1 MAYIKSHS
9 NYVLKTKHQLTKDG
23 TVWERDMTTIG
34 GLNQYAKGQVPI
46 YKSGNFIIT
55 VRGGDSSPRMHNT
68 TNWDANKDGEIWT
81 LNSLSSTTV
90 SNSEDEEE
98 KIVLKQDYYDLRDFA
113 YYGSLTDLFQ
123 GSVTDA
129 LQRFPGELCTTSSS
143 TYTLSTSTVLD
154 PSNITDLTETEVGDS
169 TYKYVISNP
178 FSINLH
184 SEHRPNDA
192 KTLSYF
198 ADGGW
203 NNYEII
209 VSGKT
214 YPITDCKVDFK
225 SSGCSANTLVS
236 EVILSSGTSETSS
249 GFTIGV
255 FKIFNPNPVVVY
267 LTKTDE
273 MVHIRPKE
281 PFLKEFYKGCD
292 NFQKILLNPKT
303 TPKYNARFL
312 VIKENDYGYYQE
324 FENLIF
330 PTSIGGYNLD
340 CSSFG
345 FSKYT
350 KRMVELGEFY
360 DERFSDNLYRNMT
373 HEAITNFD
381 WTFTRT
387 YNDGDEEMFVEGG
400 QRIKS
405 ALRLFAREFDE
416 IKSYIDGIRLA
427 NTLTYDERG
436 NMPDYLLTDALE
448 NDGWDVVSVVPYEG
462 SEGNFSN
469 NISSSVTPYSS
480 SHMSDTVKN
489 GFFVLCSDAVSNVSG
504 LTAVSDICTYSSSG
518 VSAYTSDSGLSSV
531 YDSVHKTMKQAVR
544 PYIDE
549 ESYTYQDV
557 NNEFLRRLRIN
568 SRHIWRNK
576 GTIDGIRMILGMFG
590 LKDKDWVSKLGS
602 KCKDSSDYDYK
613 IEEFVAL
620 SKPIT
625 DEWDGAHDMYKIDWI
640 NSTKTVSYPSSSNRY
655 ISYQGLP
662 LVYEDNNGERL
673 LYPYFDKNE
682 FIDGSPYFQMNGGW
696 LSKTLESGNT
706 KCSFQFNIDD
716 KIVSAS
722 TNEKLYKETVKNIV
736 QVDSLEKLLTQPM
749 MTLSDG
755 QVCYVSYIDPNMAI
769 IDGKGYE
776 ISYEPLGDSFARYVS
791 FIINNGAVKVS
802 ETTLL
807 EGELTVYGENGNDV
821 TYHLSD
827 YSDGFEIKAY
837 IKSDN
842 SFQCKT
848 NGMTITSFSIVNPSG
863 YTNYYCLD
871 KVGYAQILASQ
882 SGTTWSHGWRP
893 LKTTDKEYL
902 LSTITTNYTK
912 GNNPH
917 NGNMAYDN
925 GSEYFKYFKQLFK
938 YAYENDM
945 FDERC
950 YANYPIYKENVIKGI
965 GFNITDEARKDSSKV
980 RFFGKYYYKSGTTSS
995 ECEDT
1000 TSSQSGNTILS
1011 ESLVSDIYG
1020 SGYTKTEQ
1028 VMNTKR
1034 MKITFRLREA
1044 SDKLCELKYYD
1055 TIVMNYLTHMIPS
1068 TCILE
1073 VEYTTETF

>member
-55 VRGGDSSPRMHNT
+55 VRGGDSSPRMYNT
-68 TNWDANKDGEIWT
+68 TNWDANKDGEVWT

-198 ADGGW
+198 ADYGW
-203 NNYEII
+203 KNYEII
-209 VSGKT
+209 DNGVT
-214 YPITDCKVDFK
+214 YQITNWEPKAK
-225 SSGCSANTLVS
+225 ESGCSANTLVS
-236 EVILSSGTSETSS
+236 EVTLSYGASS
-249 GFTIGV
+249 TFKIGV

-267 LTKTDE
+267 LSAKGNDS
-273 MVHIRPKE
+273 VHIRPKE

-292 NFQKILLNPKT
+292 NFQKILLNPQT
-303 TPKYNARFL
+303 SPKYSARFL

-360 DERFSDNLYRNMT
+360 DARFSDNLYRNMT

-387 YNDGDEEMFVEGG
+387 YNEGDEEVYVEGG
-400 QRIKS
+400 ERIKC

-416 IKSYIDGIRLA
+416 IKSYIDGISLA

-436 NMPDYLLTDALE
+436 NMPDYLLTDSLV

-489 GFFVLCSDAVSNVSG
+489 GYFV
-504 LTAVSDICTYSSSG
+504 
-518 VSAYTSDSGLSSV
+518 
-531 YDSVHKTMKQAVR
+531 
-544 PYIDE
+544 PYISE
-549 ESYTYQDV
+549 ESYTFQDV
-557 NNEFLRRLRIN
+557 NTEFMRRLRIN
-568 SRHIWRNK
+568 SRYIWRNK
-576 GTIDGIRMILGMFG
+576 GTVDGIRMILGMFG
-590 LKDKDWVSKLGS
+590 LKDYAWVNNG
-602 KCKDSSDYDYK
+602 SSDYDYK

-620 SKPIT
+620 SKPIK
-625 DEWDGAHDMYKIDWI
+625 DELDEAHDMYLIDWI
-640 NSTKTVSYPSSSNRY
+640 NSTKTISYPSLSNKY
-655 ISYQGLP
+655 IPYQGLP
-662 LVYEDNNGERL
+662 LVYEDKNNERW

-682 FIDGSPYFQMNGGW
+682 TLDGSPYFQMNGGW
-696 LSKTLESGNT
+696 LSKTLESGGT
-706 KCSFQFNIDD
+706 TCSFQFNTDD

-722 TNEKLYKETVKNIV
+722 TSEQLYKETVKNIR
-736 QVDSLEKLLTQPM
+736 QVDSLEKLLTQPSM
-749 MTLSDG
+749 MLSDG

-769 IDGKGYE
+769 IDGKAYE
-776 ISYEPLGDSFARYVS
+776 ISYEPNGDSYSRYITFVV
-791 FIINNGAVKVS
+791 NNGAVKVS
-802 ETTLL
+802 DSTLL
-807 EGELTVYGENGNDV
+807 EGELTVYSDSDNESDNDV
-821 TYHLSD
+821 TYPLSD
-827 YSDGFEIKAY
+827 YADGFEIKAY
-837 IKSDN
+837 IKQDDT
-842 SFQCKT
+842 FQCKT
-848 NGMTITSFSIVNPSG
+848 NGMTITSFAIVNPNG

-871 KVGYAQILASQ
+871 KVGYSQVLASQ
-882 SGTTWSHGWRP
+882 SGSTWGHGWRP
-893 LKTTDKEYL
+893 LKSTDKEYL
-902 LSTITTNYTK
+902 LSTIATNYGK

-917 NGNMAYDN
+917 NGNMTYDN

-950 YANYPIYKENVIKGI
+950 YSDLSAFKEEKIKKI
-965 GFNITDEARKDSSKV
+965 GFEITNEAYQDSKV
-980 RFFGKYYYKSGTTSS
+980 HFFGKYYKSGTT
-995 ECEDT
+995 EL
-1000 TSSQSGNTILS
+1000 SQK
-1011 ESLVSDIYG
+1011 LVSDSDAYG
-1020 SGYTKTEQ
+1020 SAYTKTEQ

-1034 MKITFRLREA
+1034 LKITFKLRDA
-1044 SDKLCELKYYD
+1044 SDQLCEIKYYD
-1055 TIVMNYLTHMIPS
+1055 SIVMNYLTQMIPS

-1073 VEYTTETF
+1073 VEYTTKNFQ

>member
-68 TNWDANKDGEIWT
+68 TNWDANKDGEVWT

-90 SNSEDEEE
+90 SNSEDEDE

-129 LQRFPGELCTTSSS
+129 IQRFPGELCTTSSK
-143 TYTLSTSTVLD
+143 TYSVSSSVVLSPENV
-154 PSNITDLTETEVGDS
+154 PEVTETEVGNS
-169 TYKYVISNP
+169 TYKYVVSNP

-184 SEHRPNDA
+184 SSVKPTDA
-192 KTLSYF
+192 NELSYF
-198 ADGGW
+198 YANSGW
-203 NNYEII
+203 TNYDII
-209 VSGKT
+209 VGEDKYT
-214 YPITDCKVDFK
+214 IEDCSVEIK
-225 SSGCSANTLVS
+225 SSGCSANTLAS
-236 EVILSSGTSETSS
+236 VIKISYDTSET
-249 GFTIGV
+249 FEIGV
-255 FKIFNPNPVVVY
+255 FKIFNPNPTVVY
-267 LTKTDE
+267 LSQELSGNT
-273 MVHIRPKE
+273 VHIRPKE
-281 PFLKEFYKGCD
+281 PFLKKFYRDCD

-330 PTSIGGYNLD
+330 PTSVGGYNLD

-350 KRMVELGEFY
+350 KRMVELGSFY

-427 NTLTYDERG
+427 NTLTYNERG

-489 GFFVLCSDAVSNVSG
+489 GFFVLCSDAASSVSG
-504 LTAVSDICTYSSSG
+504 LTPVSDICTYSSSS
-518 VSAYTSDSGLSSV
+518 VSAYISNSGLSSV

-590 LKDKDWVSKLGS
+590 LKDKNWTDNLGS
-602 KCKDSSDYDYK
+602 KCKNSDDYDYK

-620 SKPIT
+620 AQPIK
-625 DEWDGAHDMYKIDWI
+625 DEWDGAHDMYHIDWI
-640 NSTKTVSYPSSSNRY
+640 NSTKTVSYPSSSSRY

-662 LVYEDNNGERL
+662 LVYEDKDGERL

-696 LSKTLESGNT
+696 LSKTLESGDT
-706 KCSFQFNIDD
+706 KGCSFQFNIDD

-722 TNEKLYKETVKNIV
+722 TDEKLYKETVKNIV

-755 QVCYVSYIDPNMAI
+755 QVCYVSYIDQNMAI

-776 ISYEPLGDSFARYVS
+776 ISYEPLGESFARYVS

-837 IKSDN
+837 IKSDD

-902 LSTITTNYTK
+902 LSTIATNYTK

-917 NGNMAYDN
+917 NGNMVYDD

-950 YANYPIYKENVIKGI
+950 YPNYPIDKEEIKVI
-965 GFNITDEARKDSSKV
+965 GFNITDEAWEDSPKV
-980 RFFGKYYYKSGTTSS
+980 RFFGKYYKSGTTSS
-995 ECEDT
+995 E
-1000 TSSQSGNTILS
+1000 SGDTILS

>member
-55 VRGGDSSPRMHNT
+55 VRGGDSSPRMYNA
-68 TNWDANKDGEIWT
+68 TNWDANKDGEVWT

-129 LQRFPGELCTTSSS
+129 LQRFPGELCTTSSF

-169 TYKYVISNP
+169 TYKYAVSNP

-184 SEHRPNDA
+184 SEHRPNDT
-192 KTLSYF
+192 KNLPNF
-198 ADGGW
+198 ADDGW
-203 NNYEII
+203 KNYNII
-209 VSGKT
+209 VSGQT
-214 YPITDCKVDFK
+214 YPITNWTVEIKE
-225 SSGCSANTLVS
+225 SGCSANTLVS
-236 EVILSSGTSETSS
+236 EVTLLYDESGTTKE
-249 GFTIGV
+249 FKIGV

-267 LTKTDE
+267 LSATGNDS
-273 MVHIRPKE
+273 VHIRPKE
-281 PFLKEFYKGCD
+281 SFLKEFYKGCD

-360 DERFSDNLYRNMT
+360 DARFSDNLYRNMT

-387 YNDGDEEMFVEGG
+387 YNEGDEEVYVEGG
-400 QRIKS
+400 ERIKC

-416 IKSYIDGIRLA
+416 IKSYIDGISLA

-436 NMPDYLLTDALE
+436 NMPDYLLTDSLV

-462 SEGNFSN
+462 NEGNFSN

-489 GFFVLCSDAVSNVSG
+489 GYFV
-504 LTAVSDICTYSSSG
+504 
-518 VSAYTSDSGLSSV
+518 
-531 YDSVHKTMKQAVR
+531 
-544 PYIDE
+544 PYISE
-549 ESYTYQDV
+549 ESYTFQDV
-557 NNEFLRRLRIN
+557 NTEFMRRLRIN
-568 SRHIWRNK
+568 SRYIWRNK
-576 GTIDGIRMILGMFG
+576 GTVDGIRMILGMFG
-590 LKDKDWVSKLGS
+590 LKDKDWVNKG
-602 KCKDSSDYDYK
+602 SSDYDYK

-620 SKPIT
+620 SKPIK
-625 DEWDGAHDMYKIDWI
+625 DERDEAHNMYKIDWI
-640 NSTKTVSYPSSSNRY
+640 NSTKTISYPSLNNKY
-655 ISYQGLP
+655 IPYQGLP
-662 LVYEDNNGERL
+662 LVYEDKNNERW

-682 FIDGSPYFQMNGGW
+682 TLDGSPYFQMNGGW
-696 LSKTLESGNT
+696 LSKTLTLESEST
-706 KCSFQFNIDD
+706 KCSFQFNTDD
-716 KIVSAS
+716 KIVSALTS
-722 TNEKLYKETVKNIV
+722 EQLYKETVKNIR
-736 QVDSLEKLLTQPM
+736 QVDSLEKLLTQPSM
-749 MTLSDG
+749 MLSDG

-769 IDGKGYE
+769 IDGKAYE
-776 ISYEPLGDSFARYVS
+776 ISYEPNGDSYSRYITFVV
-791 FIINNGAVKVS
+791 NNGAVKVS
-802 ETTLL
+802 DSTLL
-807 EGELTVYGENGNDV
+807 EGELTVYSDNESDV
-821 TYHLSD
+821 TYPLSD
-827 YSDGFEIKAY
+827 YADGFEIKAY
-837 IKSDN
+837 IKQDDT
-842 SFQCKT
+842 FQCKT
-848 NGMTITSFSIVNPSG
+848 NGMTITSFAIVNPNG

-871 KVGYAQILASQ
+871 KVGYSQVLASQ
-882 SGTTWSHGWRP
+882 SGNTWGHGWRP
-893 LKTTDKEYL
+893 LKSTDKEYL
-902 LSTITTNYTK
+902 LSTIATNYGK

-917 NGNMAYDN
+917 NGNMTYDN

-950 YANYPIYKENVIKGI
+950 YSDLSAYKEEEIKKI
-965 GFNITDEARKDSSKV
+965 GFEITDEAYQDSKV
-980 RFFGKYYYKSGTTSS
+980 HFFGKYYKSGTT
-995 ECEDT
+995 EL
-1000 TSSQSGNTILS
+1000 SQK
-1011 ESLVSDIYG
+1011 LVSDSDAYG
-1020 SGYTKTEQ
+1020 SAYTKTEQ

-1034 MKITFRLREA
+1034 LKITFKLRDA
-1044 SDKLCELKYYD
+1044 SDQLCEIKYYD
-1055 TIVMNYLTHMIPS
+1055 SIVMNYLTQMIPS

-1073 VEYTTETF
+1073 VEYTTNDFQ

>member
-55 VRGGDSSPRMHNT
+55 VRGGDSSPRMYNT
-68 TNWDANKDGEIWT
+68 TNWDANKDGEVWT

-203 NNYEII
+203 ENYEII
-209 VSGKT
+209 VSGNT
-214 YPITDCKVDFK
+214 YQITNWEPKAK
-225 SSGCSANTLVS
+225 ENGCSANTLVS
-236 EVILSSGTSETSS
+236 EVTLSYGASS
-249 GFTIGV
+249 TFKIGV

-267 LTKTDE
+267 LSATNDDS
-273 MVHIRPKE
+273 VHIRPKE
-281 PFLKEFYKGCD
+281 SFLKEFYKSCD
-292 NFQKILLNPKT
+292 NFQKILLNPQT
-303 TPKYNARFL
+303 SPKYSARFL

-360 DERFSDNLYRNMT
+360 DARFSDNLYRNMT

-387 YNDGDEEMFVEGG
+387 YNEGDEEVYVEGG
-400 QRIKS
+400 ERIKC

-416 IKSYIDGIRLA
+416 IKSYIDGISLA

-436 NMPDYLLTDALE
+436 NMPDYLLTDSLV

-462 SEGNFSN
+462 GEGNFSN

-489 GFFVLCSDAVSNVSG
+489 GYFV
-504 LTAVSDICTYSSSG
+504 
-518 VSAYTSDSGLSSV
+518 
-531 YDSVHKTMKQAVR
+531 
-544 PYIDE
+544 PYISE
-549 ESYTYQDV
+549 ESYTFRDV
-557 NNEFLRRLRIN
+557 NNEFMRRLRIN
-568 SRHIWRNK
+568 SRYIWRNK
-576 GTIDGIRMILGMFG
+576 GTVDGIRMILGMFG
-590 LKDKDWVSKLGS
+590 LKDYAWVN
-602 KCKDSSDYDYK
+602 KDSSDYDYK

-620 SKPIT
+620 SKPKK
-625 DEWDGAHDMYKIDWI
+625 DEWDEAHKMYEIDWI
-640 NSTKTVSYPSSSNRY
+640 NSTKTISYPSLSNKY
-655 ISYQGLP
+655 IPYQGLP
-662 LVYEDNNGERL
+662 LVYEDKNDERW

-682 FIDGSPYFQMNGGW
+682 TLDGSPYFQMNGGW
-696 LSKTLESGNT
+696 LSKTLESGST
-706 KCSFQFNIDD
+706 KCSFQFNTDD

-722 TNEKLYKETVKNIV
+722 TSEQLYKETVKNIR
-736 QVDSLEKLLTQPM
+736 QVDSLEKLLTQPSM
-749 MTLSDG
+749 MLSDG

-769 IDGKGYE
+769 IDGKAYE
-776 ISYEPLGDSFARYVS
+776 ISYEPNGDSYSRYITFVV
-791 FIINNGAVKVS
+791 NNGAVKVS
-802 ETTLL
+802 DSTLL
-807 EGELTVYGENGNDV
+807 EGELTVYSDNGSDV
-821 TYHLSD
+821 TYPLSD
-827 YSDGFEIKAY
+827 YADGFEIKAY
-837 IKSDN
+837 IKQDN
-842 SFQCKT
+842 TFQCKT
-848 NGMTITSFSIVNPSG
+848 NGMTITSFAIVNPNG

-871 KVGYAQILASQ
+871 KVGYSQVLASQ
-882 SGTTWSHGWRP
+882 SGNTWGHGWRP
-893 LKTTDKEYL
+893 LKSTDKEYL
-902 LSTITTNYTK
+902 LSTIATNYGK

-917 NGNMAYDN
+917 NGNMTYDN

-950 YANYPIYKENVIKGI
+950 YSDLSAYKEEVIKGI
-965 GFNITDEARKDSSKV
+965 GFNITDEAHQDSKV
-980 RFFGKYYYKSGTTSS
+980 KFFGKYYTSGAT
-995 ECEDT
+995 EP
-1000 TSSQSGNTILS
+1000 SQR
-1011 ESLVSDIYG
+1011 LVSDAYG
-1020 SGYTKTEQ
+1020 ADYTKTEQ

-1034 MKITFRLREA
+1034 LKITFKLRDA
-1044 SDKLCELKYYD
+1044 SDQLCEIKYYD
-1055 TIVMNYLTHMIPS
+1055 SIVMNYLTQMIPS

-1073 VEYTTETF
+1073 VEYTTNDFQ

>member
-55 VRGGDSSPRMHNT
+55 VRGGDSSPRMYNT
-68 TNWDANKDGEIWT
+68 TNWDANKDGEVWT

-198 ADGGW
+198 ADYGW
-203 NNYEII
+203 KNYEII
-209 VSGKT
+209 DNGVT
-214 YPITDCKVDFK
+214 YQITNWEPKAK
-225 SSGCSANTLVS
+225 ESGCSANTLVS
-236 EVILSSGTSETSS
+236 EVTLSYGASS
-249 GFTIGV
+249 TFKIGV

-267 LTKTDE
+267 LSAKGNDS
-273 MVHIRPKE
+273 VHIRPKE

-292 NFQKILLNPKT
+292 NFQKILLNPQT
-303 TPKYNARFL
+303 SPKYSARFL

-360 DERFSDNLYRNMT
+360 DARFSDNLYRNMT

-387 YNDGDEEMFVEGG
+387 YNEGDEEVYVEGG
-400 QRIKS
+400 ERIKC

-416 IKSYIDGIRLA
+416 IKSYIDGISLA

-436 NMPDYLLTDALE
+436 NMPDYLLTDSLV

-489 GFFVLCSDAVSNVSG
+489 GYFV
-504 LTAVSDICTYSSSG
+504 
-518 VSAYTSDSGLSSV
+518 
-531 YDSVHKTMKQAVR
+531 Q
-544 PYIDE
+544 YISE
-549 ESYTYQDV
+549 ESYTFQDV
-557 NNEFLRRLRIN
+557 NTEFMRRLRIN
-568 SRHIWRNK
+568 SRYIWRNK
-576 GTIDGIRMILGMFG
+576 GTVDGIRMILGMFG
-590 LKDKDWVSKLGS
+590 LKDYAWVNNG
-602 KCKDSSDYDYK
+602 SSDYDYK

-620 SKPIT
+620 SKPIK
-625 DEWDGAHDMYKIDWI
+625 DELDEAHDMYLIDWI
-640 NSTKTVSYPSSSNRY
+640 NSTKTISYPSLNNKY
-655 ISYQGLP
+655 IPYQGLP
-662 LVYEDNNGERL
+662 LVYEDKNNETW

-682 FIDGSPYFQMNGGW
+682 TLDGSPYFQMNGGW
-696 LSKTLESGNT
+696 LSKTLESGGT
-706 KCSFQFNIDD
+706 TCSFQFNTDD

-722 TNEKLYKETVKNIV
+722 TSEQLYKETVKNIR
-736 QVDSLEKLLTQPM
+736 QVDSLEKLLTQPSM
-749 MTLSDG
+749 MLSDG

-769 IDGKGYE
+769 IDGKAYE
-776 ISYEPLGDSFARYVS
+776 ISYEPNGDSYSRYITFVV
-791 FIINNGAVKVS
+791 NNGAVKVS
-802 ETTLL
+802 DSTLL
-807 EGELTVYGENGNDV
+807 EGELTVYSDSDNESDNDV
-821 TYHLSD
+821 TYPLSD
-827 YSDGFEIKAY
+827 YADGFEIKAY
-837 IKSDN
+837 IKQDN
-842 SFQCKT
+842 TFQCKT
-848 NGMTITSFSIVNPSG
+848 NGMTITSFAIVNPNG

-871 KVGYAQILASQ
+871 KVGYSQVLASQ
-882 SGTTWSHGWRP
+882 SGSTWGHGWRP
-893 LKTTDKEYL
+893 LKSTDKEYL
-902 LSTITTNYTK
+902 LSTIATNYGK

-917 NGNMAYDN
+917 NGNMTYDN

-950 YANYPIYKENVIKGI
+950 YSDLSAFKEEKIKKI
-965 GFNITDEARKDSSKV
+965 GFEITNEAYQDSKV
-980 RFFGKYYYKSGTTSS
+980 HFFGKYYKSGTT
-995 ECEDT
+995 EL
-1000 TSSQSGNTILS
+1000 SQK
-1011 ESLVSDIYG
+1011 LVSDSDAYG
-1020 SGYTKTEQ
+1020 SAYTKTEQ

-1034 MKITFRLREA
+1034 LKITFKLRDA
-1044 SDKLCELKYYD
+1044 SDQLCEIKYYD
-1055 TIVMNYLTHMIPS
+1055 SIVMNYLTQMIPS

-1073 VEYTTETF
+1073 VEYTTNDFQ

>member
-55 VRGGDSSPRMHNT
+55 VRGGDSSPRMYNT
-68 TNWDANKDGEIWT
+68 TNWDANKDGEVWT

-129 LQRFPGELCTTSSS
+129 LQRFPGELCTTSSF

-203 NNYEII
+203 ENYEII
-209 VSGKT
+209 VSGNT
-214 YPITDCKVDFK
+214 YQITNWEPKAK
-225 SSGCSANTLVS
+225 ENGCSANTLVS
-236 EVILSSGTSETSS
+236 EVTLSYGASS
-249 GFTIGV
+249 TFKIGV

-267 LTKTDE
+267 LSATNDDS
-273 MVHIRPKE
+273 VHIRPKE
-281 PFLKEFYKGCD
+281 SFLKEFYKSCD

-303 TPKYNARFL
+303 KPKYNARFL

-350 KRMVELGEFY
+350 KRMAELGEFY
-360 DERFSDNLYRNMT
+360 DARFSDNLYRNMT

-387 YNDGDEEMFVEGG
+387 YNEGDEEVYVEGG
-400 QRIKS
+400 ERIKC

-416 IKSYIDGIRLA
+416 IKSYIDGISLA

-436 NMPDYLLTDALE
+436 NMPDYLLTDSLV

-462 SEGNFSN
+462 GEGNFSN

-489 GFFVLCSDAVSNVSG
+489 GYFV
-504 LTAVSDICTYSSSG
+504 
-518 VSAYTSDSGLSSV
+518 
-531 YDSVHKTMKQAVR
+531 
-544 PYIDE
+544 PYISE
-549 ESYTYQDV
+549 ESYTFRDV
-557 NNEFLRRLRIN
+557 NTEFMRRLRIN
-568 SRHIWRNK
+568 SRYIWRNK
-576 GTIDGIRMILGMFG
+576 GTVDGIRMILGMFG
-590 LKDKDWVSKLGS
+590 LKDYAWVKKLDHM
-602 KCKDSSDYDYK
+602 CKGSSDYDYK

-620 SKPIT
+620 SKPIK
-625 DEWDGAHDMYKIDWI
+625 DEWDAAHDMYKIDWI
-640 NSTKTVSYPSSSNRY
+640 NSTKTISYPSLNNKY
-655 ISYQGLP
+655 IPYQGLP
-662 LVYEDNNGERL
+662 LVYEDKNNERW

-682 FIDGSPYFQMNGGW
+682 TLDGSPYFQMNGGW
-696 LSKTLESGNT
+696 LSKTLESGST
-706 KCSFQFNIDD
+706 ICSFQFNSDD

-722 TNEKLYKETVKNIV
+722 TSEQLYKETVKNIR
-736 QVDSLEKLLTQPM
+736 QVDSLEKLLTQPSM
-749 MTLSDG
+749 MLSDG

-769 IDGKGYE
+769 IDGKAYE
-776 ISYEPLGDSFARYVS
+776 ISYEPNGDSYSRYITFVV
-791 FIINNGAVKVS
+791 NNGAVKVS
-802 ETTLL
+802 DSTLL
-807 EGELTVYGENGNDV
+807 EGELTVYSDNGSDV
-821 TYHLSD
+821 TYPLSD
-827 YSDGFEIKAY
+827 YADGFEIKAY
-837 IKSDN
+837 IKQDDT
-842 SFQCKT
+842 FQCKT
-848 NGMTITSFSIVNPSG
+848 NGMTITSFAIVNPNG

-871 KVGYAQILASQ
+871 KVGYSQVLASQ
-882 SGTTWSHGWRP
+882 SGNTWGHGWRP
-893 LKTTDKEYL
+893 LKSTDKEYL
-902 LSTITTNYTK
+902 LSTIATNYGK

-917 NGNMAYDN
+917 NGNMTYDN

-950 YANYPIYKENVIKGI
+950 YSDLSAYKEEKIKKI
-965 GFNITDEARKDSSKV
+965 GFEITDEAYQDSKV
-980 RFFGKYYYKSGTTSS
+980 HFFGKYYKSGTT
-995 ECEDT
+995 EL
-1000 TSSQSGNTILS
+1000 SQK
-1011 ESLVSDIYG
+1011 LVSDSDAYG
-1020 SGYTKTEQ
+1020 ADYTKTEQ

-1034 MKITFRLREA
+1034 LKITFKLRDA
-1044 SDKLCELKYYD
+1044 SDQLCEIKYYD
-1055 TIVMNYLTHMIPS
+1055 SIVMNYLTQMIPS

-1073 VEYTTETF
+1073 VEYTTNDFQ

>member
-55 VRGGDSSPRMHNT
+55 VRGGDSSPRMYNT
-68 TNWDANKDGEIWT
+68 TNWDANKDGEVWT

-113 YYGSLTDLFQ
+113 YYGSLTDSFQ

-178 FSINLH
+178 FSINIH

-198 ADGGW
+198 ADEGW
-203 NNYEII
+203 KNYEII
-209 VSGKT
+209 VSGNT
-214 YPITDCKVDFK
+214 YPITDCQVDFK

-236 EVILSSGTSETSS
+236 EVTLFSGTSS

-273 MVHIRPKE
+273 RVHIRPKE

-360 DERFSDNLYRNMT
+360 DARFSDNLYRNMT

-387 YNDGDEEMFVEGG
+387 YNEGDEEVYVEGG
-400 QRIKS
+400 ERIKC

-416 IKSYIDGIRLA
+416 IKSYIDGISLA

-436 NMPDYLLTDALE
+436 NMPDYLLTDSLV

-462 SEGNFSN
+462 GEGNFSN

-489 GFFVLCSDAVSNVSG
+489 GYFV
-504 LTAVSDICTYSSSG
+504 
-518 VSAYTSDSGLSSV
+518 
-531 YDSVHKTMKQAVR
+531 
-544 PYIDE
+544 PYISE
-549 ESYTYQDV
+549 ESYTFRDV
-557 NNEFLRRLRIN
+557 NNEFMRRLRIN
-568 SRHIWRNK
+568 SRYIWRNK
-576 GTIDGIRMILGMFG
+576 GTVDGIRMILGMFG
-590 LKDKDWVSKLGS
+590 LKDYACVN
-602 KCKDSSDYDYK
+602 KDSSDYDYK

-620 SKPIT
+620 SKPKK
-625 DEWDGAHDMYKIDWI
+625 DEWDAAHKMYKIDWI
-640 NSTKTVSYPSSSNRY
+640 NSTKTISYPSLNNKY
-655 ISYQGLP
+655 IPYQGLP
-662 LVYEDNNGERL
+662 LVYEDKNDERW

-682 FIDGSPYFQMNGGW
+682 ALDGSPYFQMNGGW
-696 LSKTLESGNT
+696 LSKTLESGGT
-706 KCSFQFNIDD
+706 PCSFQFNTDD

-722 TNEKLYKETVKNIV
+722 TSEQLYKETVKNIR
-736 QVDSLEKLLTQPM
+736 QVDSLEKLLTQPSM
-749 MTLSDG
+749 MLSDG

-769 IDGKGYE
+769 IDGKAYE
-776 ISYEPLGDSFARYVS
+776 ISYEPNGDSYSRYITFVV
-791 FIINNGAVKVS
+791 NNGAVKVS
-802 ETTLL
+802 DSTLL
-807 EGELTVYGENGNDV
+807 EGELTVYSDNGSDV
-821 TYHLSD
+821 TYPLSD
-827 YSDGFEIKAY
+827 YADGFEIKAY
-837 IKSDN
+837 IKQDN
-842 SFQCKT
+842 TFQCKT
-848 NGMTITSFSIVNPSG
+848 NGMTITSFAIVNPNG

-871 KVGYAQILASQ
+871 KVGYSQVLASQ
-882 SGTTWSHGWRP
+882 SGNTWGHGWRP
-893 LKTTDKEYL
+893 LKSTDKEYL
-902 LSTITTNYTK
+902 LSTIATNYGK

-917 NGNMAYDN
+917 NGNMTYDN

-950 YANYPIYKENVIKGI
+950 YSDLSAYKEEEIKKI
-965 GFNITDEARKDSSKV
+965 GFEITDEAYQDSKV
-980 RFFGKYYYKSGTTSS
+980 HFFGKYYTSGAT
-995 ECEDT
+995 EP
-1000 TSSQSGNTILS
+1000 SQR
-1011 ESLVSDIYG
+1011 LVSDAYG
-1020 SGYTKTEQ
+1020 ADYTKTEQ

-1034 MKITFRLREA
+1034 LKITFKLRDA
-1044 SDKLCELKYYD
+1044 SDQICEIKYYD
-1055 TIVMNYLTHMIPS
+1055 SIVMNYLTQMIPS

-1073 VEYTTETF
+1073 VEYTTNDFQ

>member
-55 VRGGDSSPRMHNT
+55 VRGGDSSPRMYNT
-68 TNWDANKDGEIWT
+68 TNWDANKDGEVWT

-129 LQRFPGELCTTSSS
+129 LQRFPGELCTTSSF

-203 NNYEII
+203 ENYEII
-209 VSGKT
+209 VSGNT
-214 YPITDCKVDFK
+214 YQITNWEPKAK
-225 SSGCSANTLVS
+225 ENGCSANTLVS
-236 EVILSSGTSETSS
+236 EVTLSYGASS
-249 GFTIGV
+249 TFKIGV
-255 FKIFNPNPVVVY
+255 FKIFNPKPVVVY
-267 LTKTDE
+267 LSATNDDS
-273 MVHIRPKE
+273 VHIRPKE
-281 PFLKEFYKGCD
+281 SFLKEFYKSCD

-303 TPKYNARFL
+303 KPKYNARFL

-360 DERFSDNLYRNMT
+360 DARFSDNLYRNMT

-387 YNDGDEEMFVEGG
+387 YNEGDEEVYVEGG
-400 QRIKS
+400 ERIKC

-416 IKSYIDGIRLA
+416 IKSYIDGISLA

-436 NMPDYLLTDALE
+436 NMPDYLLTDSLV

-462 SEGNFSN
+462 GEGNFSN

-489 GFFVLCSDAVSNVSG
+489 GYFV
-504 LTAVSDICTYSSSG
+504 
-518 VSAYTSDSGLSSV
+518 
-531 YDSVHKTMKQAVR
+531 
-544 PYIDE
+544 PYISE
-549 ESYTYQDV
+549 ESYTFRDV
-557 NNEFLRRLRIN
+557 NTEFMRRLRIN
-568 SRHIWRNK
+568 SRYIWRNK
-576 GTIDGIRMILGMFG
+576 GTVDGIRMILGMFG
-590 LKDKDWVSKLGS
+590 LKDYAWVKKLDHM
-602 KCKDSSDYDYK
+602 CKGSSDYDYK

-620 SKPIT
+620 SKPIK
-625 DEWDGAHDMYKIDWI
+625 DEWDAAHDMYKIDWI
-640 NSTKTVSYPSSSNRY
+640 NSTKTISYPSLNNKY
-655 ISYQGLP
+655 IPYQGLP
-662 LVYEDNNGERL
+662 LVYEDKNNERW

-682 FIDGSPYFQMNGGW
+682 TLDGSPYFQMNGGW
-696 LSKTLESGNT
+696 LSKTLESGST
-706 KCSFQFNIDD
+706 KCAFQFNTDD

-722 TNEKLYKETVKNIV
+722 TSEQLYKETVKNIR
-736 QVDSLEKLLTQPM
+736 QVDSLEKLLTQPSM
-749 MTLSDG
+749 MLSDG

-769 IDGKGYE
+769 IDGKAYE
-776 ISYEPLGDSFARYVS
+776 ISYEPNGDSYSRYITFVV
-791 FIINNGAVKVS
+791 NNGAVKVS
-802 ETTLL
+802 DSTLL
-807 EGELTVYGENGNDV
+807 EGELTVYSDSDNGSDV
-821 TYHLSD
+821 TYPLSD
-827 YSDGFEIKAY
+827 YADGFEIKAY
-837 IKSDN
+837 IKQDDT
-842 SFQCKT
+842 FQCKT
-848 NGMTITSFSIVNPSG
+848 NGMTITSFAIVNPNG

-871 KVGYAQILASQ
+871 KVGYSQVLASQ
-882 SGTTWSHGWRP
+882 SGNTWGHGWRP
-893 LKTTDKEYL
+893 LKSTDKEYL
-902 LSTITTNYTK
+902 LSTIATNYGK

-917 NGNMAYDN
+917 NGNMTYDN

-950 YANYPIYKENVIKGI
+950 YSDLSAYKEEKIKKI
-965 GFNITDEARKDSSKV
+965 GFEITDEAYQDSKV
-980 RFFGKYYYKSGTTSS
+980 HFFGKYYKSGTT
-995 ECEDT
+995 EL
-1000 TSSQSGNTILS
+1000 SQK
-1011 ESLVSDIYG
+1011 LVSDSDAYG
-1020 SGYTKTEQ
+1020 ADYTKTEQ

-1034 MKITFRLREA
+1034 LKITFKLRDA
-1044 SDKLCELKYYD
+1044 SDQLCEIKYYD
-1055 TIVMNYLTHMIPS
+1055 SIVMNYLTQMIPS

-1073 VEYTTETF
+1073 VEYTTNDFQ

>member
-55 VRGGDSSPRMHNT
+55 VRGGDSSPRMYNT
-68 TNWDANKDGEIWT
+68 TNWDANKDGEVWT

-203 NNYEII
+203 ENYEII
-209 VSGKT
+209 VSGNT
-214 YPITDCKVDFK
+214 YQITNWEPKAK
-225 SSGCSANTLVS
+225 ENGCSANTLVS
-236 EVILSSGTSETSS
+236 EVTLSYGASS
-249 GFTIGV
+249 TFKIGV
-255 FKIFNPNPVVVY
+255 FKIFNPKPVVVY
-267 LTKTDE
+267 LSATNDDS
-273 MVHIRPKE
+273 VHIRPKE
-281 PFLKEFYKGCD
+281 SFLKEFYKSCD

-303 TPKYNARFL
+303 KPKYNARFL

-330 PTSIGGYNLD
+330 PTSIGDYNLD

-360 DERFSDNLYRNMT
+360 DARFSDNLYRNMT

-387 YNDGDEEMFVEGG
+387 YNEGDEEVYVEGG
-400 QRIKS
+400 ERIKC

-416 IKSYIDGIRLA
+416 IKSYIDGISLA

-436 NMPDYLLTDALE
+436 NMPDYLLTDSLV

-462 SEGNFSN
+462 GEGNFSN

-489 GFFVLCSDAVSNVSG
+489 GYFV
-504 LTAVSDICTYSSSG
+504 
-518 VSAYTSDSGLSSV
+518 
-531 YDSVHKTMKQAVR
+531 
-544 PYIDE
+544 PYISE
-549 ESYTYQDV
+549 ESYTFRDV
-557 NNEFLRRLRIN
+557 NTEFMRRLRIN
-568 SRHIWRNK
+568 SRYIWRNK
-576 GTIDGIRMILGMFG
+576 GTVDGIRMILGMFG
-590 LKDKDWVSKLGS
+590 LKDYAWVNNG
-602 KCKDSSDYDYK
+602 SSDYDYK

-620 SKPIT
+620 SKPIK
-625 DEWDGAHDMYKIDWI
+625 DELDAAHDNMYLIDWI
-640 NSTKTVSYPSSSNRY
+640 NSTKTISYPSLSNKY
-655 ISYQGLP
+655 IPYQGLP
-662 LVYEDNNGERL
+662 LVYEDKNNERW

-682 FIDGSPYFQMNGGW
+682 ALDGSPYFQMNGGW
-696 LSKTLESGNT
+696 LSKTLTLENGGT
-706 KCSFQFNIDD
+706 PCSFQFNTDD

-722 TNEKLYKETVKNIV
+722 TSEQLYKETVKNIR
-736 QVDSLEKLLTQPM
+736 QVDSLEKLLTQPSM
-749 MTLSDG
+749 MLSDG

-769 IDGKGYE
+769 IDGKAYE
-776 ISYEPLGDSFARYVS
+776 ISYEPNGDSYSRYITFVV
-791 FIINNGAVKVS
+791 NNGAVKVS
-802 ETTLL
+802 DSTLL
-807 EGELTVYGENGNDV
+807 EGELTVYSDSDNESDNDV
-821 TYHLSD
+821 TYPLSD
-827 YSDGFEIKAY
+827 YADGFEIKAY
-837 IKSDN
+837 IKQDDT
-842 SFQCKT
+842 FQCKT
-848 NGMTITSFSIVNPSG
+848 NGMTITSFVIVNPSE

-871 KVGYAQILASQ
+871 KVGYSQVLASQ
-882 SGTTWSHGWRP
+882 SGNNWGHGWRP
-893 LKTTDKEYL
+893 LKSTDKEYL
-902 LSTITTNYTK
+902 LSTIATNYGK

-917 NGNMAYDN
+917 NGNMTYDN

-950 YANYPIYKENVIKGI
+950 YSDLSAYKKKIKKI
-965 GFNITDEARKDSSKV
+965 GFEITNEAYQDSKV
-980 RFFGKYYYKSGTTSS
+980 HFFGKYYKSGTT
-995 ECEDT
+995 EL
-1000 TSSQSGNTILS
+1000 SQK
-1011 ESLVSDIYG
+1011 LVSDSDAYG
-1020 SGYTKTEQ
+1020 SAYTKTEQ

-1034 MKITFRLREA
+1034 LKITFKLRDA
-1044 SDKLCELKYYD
+1044 SDKLCEIKYYD
-1055 TIVMNYLTHMIPS
+1055 SIVMNYLTQMIPS

-1073 VEYTTETF
+1073 VEYTTNDFQ

>member
-55 VRGGDSSPRMHNT
+55 VRGGDSSPRMYNT
-68 TNWDANKDGEIWT
+68 TNWDANKDGEVWT

-198 ADGGW
+198 ADEGW
-203 NNYEII
+203 KNYEII
-209 VSGKT
+209 VSGNT
-214 YPITDCKVDFK
+214 YQITNWEPKATEN
-225 SSGCSANTLVS
+225 GCSANTLVS
-236 EVILSSGTSETSS
+236 EVTLSYGESS
-249 GFTIGV
+249 TFKIGV

-267 LTKTDE
+267 LSATGNDS
-273 MVHIRPKE
+273 VHIRPKE
-281 PFLKEFYKGCD
+281 SFLKEFYKGCD

-360 DERFSDNLYRNMT
+360 DARFSDNLYRNMT

-387 YNDGDEEMFVEGG
+387 YNEGDEEVYVEGG
-400 QRIKS
+400 ERIKC

-416 IKSYIDGIRLA
+416 IKSYIDGISLA

-436 NMPDYLLTDALE
+436 NMPDYLLTDSLV

-462 SEGNFSN
+462 GEGNFSN

-480 SHMSDTVKN
+480 SHMLDTVKN
-489 GFFVLCSDAVSNVSG
+489 GYFV
-504 LTAVSDICTYSSSG
+504 
-518 VSAYTSDSGLSSV
+518 
-531 YDSVHKTMKQAVR
+531 
-544 PYIDE
+544 PYISE
-549 ESYTYQDV
+549 ESYTFQDV
-557 NNEFLRRLRIN
+557 NTEFMRRLRIN
-568 SRHIWRNK
+568 SRYIWRNK
-576 GTIDGIRMILGMFG
+576 GTVDGIRMILGMFG
-590 LKDKDWVSKLGS
+590 LKDKAWVDNLKHM
-602 KCKDSSDYDYK
+602 CKDPSDYDYK

-620 SKPIT
+620 SKPIK
-625 DEWDGAHDMYKIDWI
+625 DEWDAAHDMYKIDWI
-640 NSTKTVSYPSSSNRY
+640 NSTKTISYPSLNNKY
-655 ISYQGLP
+655 IPYQGLP
-662 LVYEDNNGERL
+662 LVYEDKNNERW

-682 FIDGSPYFQMNGGW
+682 TLDGSPYFQMNGGW
-696 LSKTLESGNT
+696 LSKTLESGGT
-706 KCSFQFNIDD
+706 PPCSFQFNTDD

-722 TNEKLYKETVKNIV
+722 TSEQLYKETVKNIR
-736 QVDSLEKLLTQPM
+736 QVDSLEKLLTQPSM
-749 MTLSDG
+749 MLSDG

-769 IDGKGYE
+769 IDGKAYE
-776 ISYEPLGDSFARYVS
+776 ISYEPNGDSYSRYITFVV
-791 FIINNGAVKVS
+791 NNGAVKVS
-802 ETTLL
+802 DSTLL
-807 EGELTVYGENGNDV
+807 EGELTVYSDNGSDV
-821 TYHLSD
+821 TYPLSD
-827 YSDGFEIKAY
+827 YADGFEIKAY
-837 IKSDN
+837 IKQDN
-842 SFQCKT
+842 TFQCKT
-848 NGMTITSFSIVNPSG
+848 NGMTITSFAIVNPNG

-871 KVGYAQILASQ
+871 KVGYSQVLASQ
-882 SGTTWSHGWRP
+882 SGNTWGHGWRP
-893 LKTTDKEYL
+893 LKSTDKEYL
-902 LSTITTNYTK
+902 LSTIATNYGK

-917 NGNMAYDN
+917 NGNMTYDN

-950 YANYPIYKENVIKGI
+950 YSDLSAYKEEEIKKI
-965 GFNITDEARKDSSKV
+965 GFEITDEAYQDSKV
-980 RFFGKYYYKSGTTSS
+980 HFFGKYYKSGTT
-995 ECEDT
+995 EL
-1000 TSSQSGNTILS
+1000 SQK
-1011 ESLVSDIYG
+1011 LVSDSDAYG
-1020 SGYTKTEQ
+1020 AAYTKTEQ

-1034 MKITFRLREA
+1034 LKITFKLRDA
-1044 SDKLCELKYYD
+1044 SDQLCEIKYYD
-1055 TIVMNYLTHMIPS
+1055 SIVMNYLTQMIPS

-1073 VEYTTETF
+1073 VEYTTNDFQ

>member
-55 VRGGDSSPRMHNT
+55 VRGGDSSPRMYNT
-68 TNWDANKDGEIWT
+68 TNWDANKDGEVWT

-203 NNYEII
+203 ENYEII
-209 VSGKT
+209 ISGTT
-214 YPITDCKVDFK
+214 YQITNWEPKAK
-225 SSGCSANTLVS
+225 ENGCSANTLVS
-236 EVILSSGTSETSS
+236 EVTLSYGASS
-249 GFTIGV
+249 TFKIGV
-255 FKIFNPNPVVVY
+255 FKIFNPKPVVVY
-267 LTKTDE
+267 LSATNDDS
-273 MVHIRPKE
+273 VHIRPKE
-281 PFLKEFYKGCD
+281 SFLKEFYKGCD

-360 DERFSDNLYRNMT
+360 DARFSDNLYRNMT

-387 YNDGDEEMFVEGG
+387 YNEGDEEVYVEGG
-400 QRIKS
+400 ERIKC

-416 IKSYIDGIRLA
+416 IKSYIDGISLA

-436 NMPDYLLTDALE
+436 NMPDYLLTDSLV

-462 SEGNFSN
+462 GEGNFSN

-480 SHMSDTVKN
+480 SHMPDTVKN
-489 GFFVLCSDAVSNVSG
+489 GYFV
-504 LTAVSDICTYSSSG
+504 
-518 VSAYTSDSGLSSV
+518 
-531 YDSVHKTMKQAVR
+531 
-544 PYIDE
+544 PYISE
-549 ESYTYQDV
+549 ESYTFQDV
-557 NNEFLRRLRIN
+557 NTEFMRRLRIN
-568 SRHIWRNK
+568 SRYIWRNK
-576 GTIDGIRMILGMFG
+576 GTVDGIRMILGMFG
-590 LKDKDWVSKLGS
+590 LKDYAWVKKLDHM
-602 KCKDSSDYDYK
+602 CKGSSDYDYK

-620 SKPIT
+620 SKPKK
-625 DEWDGAHDMYKIDWI
+625 DEWDAAHKMYKIDWI
-640 NSTKTVSYPSSSNRY
+640 NSTKTISYPSLNNKY
-655 ISYQGLP
+655 IPYQGLP
-662 LVYEDNNGERL
+662 LVYEDKNNERW

-682 FIDGSPYFQMNGGW
+682 ALDGSPYFQMNGGW
-696 LSKTLESGNT
+696 LSKTLESGGT
-706 KCSFQFNIDD
+706 PCSFQFNTDD

-722 TNEKLYKETVKNIV
+722 TSEQLYKETVKNIR
-736 QVDSLEKLLTQPM
+736 QVDSLEKLLTQPSM
-749 MTLSDG
+749 MLSDG

-769 IDGKGYE
+769 IDGKAYE
-776 ISYEPLGDSFARYVS
+776 ISYEPNGDSYSRYITFVV
-791 FIINNGAVKVS
+791 NNGAVKVS
-802 ETTLL
+802 DSTLL
-807 EGELTVYGENGNDV
+807 EGKLTVYSDSDNESDNDV
-821 TYHLSD
+821 TYPLSD
-827 YSDGFEIKAY
+827 YADGFEIKAY
-837 IKSDN
+837 IKQDN
-842 SFQCKT
+842 TFQCKT
-848 NGMTITSFSIVNPSG
+848 NGMTITSFAIVNPNG

-871 KVGYAQILASQ
+871 KVGYSQVLASQ
-882 SGTTWSHGWRP
+882 SGSTWGHGWRP
-893 LKTTDKEYL
+893 LKSTDKEYL
-902 LSTITTNYTK
+902 LSTIATNYGK

-917 NGNMAYDN
+917 NGNMTYDN

-950 YANYPIYKENVIKGI
+950 YSDLSAYKEEEIKKI
-965 GFNITDEARKDSSKV
+965 GFEITDEAYQDSKV
-980 RFFGKYYYKSGTTSS
+980 HFFGKYYKSGTT
-995 ECEDT
+995 EL
-1000 TSSQSGNTILS
+1000 SQK
-1011 ESLVSDIYG
+1011 LVSDSDAYG
-1020 SGYTKTEQ
+1020 SAYTKTEQ

-1034 MKITFRLREA
+1034 LKITFKLRDA
-1044 SDKLCELKYYD
+1044 SDQLCEIKYYD
-1055 TIVMNYLTHMIPS
+1055 SIVMNYLTQMIPS

-1073 VEYTTETF
+1073 VEYTTKNF

>member
-55 VRGGDSSPRMHNT
+55 VRGGDSSPRMYNT
-68 TNWDANKDGEIWT
+68 TNWDANKDGEVWT

-90 SNSEDEEE
+90 ANSEDEEE

-203 NNYEII
+203 ENYEII
-209 VSGKT
+209 VSGTT
-214 YPITDCKVDFK
+214 YQITKPNKVDFK

-236 EVILSSGTSETSS
+236 EVTLFYDESGTTKE
-249 GFTIGV
+249 FKIGV

-267 LTKTDE
+267 LSATGNDS
-273 MVHIRPKE
+273 VHIRPKE
-281 PFLKEFYKGCD
+281 SFLKEFYKGCD

-360 DERFSDNLYRNMT
+360 DARFSDNLYRNMT

-387 YNDGDEEMFVEGG
+387 YNEGDEEVYVEGG
-400 QRIKS
+400 ERIKC

-416 IKSYIDGIRLA
+416 IKSYIDGISLA

-436 NMPDYLLTDALE
+436 NMPDYLLTDSLV

-462 SEGNFSN
+462 GEGNFSN

-489 GFFVLCSDAVSNVSG
+489 GYFV
-504 LTAVSDICTYSSSG
+504 
-518 VSAYTSDSGLSSV
+518 
-531 YDSVHKTMKQAVR
+531 
-544 PYIDE
+544 PYISE
-549 ESYTYQDV
+549 ESYTFQDV
-557 NNEFLRRLRIN
+557 NTEFMRRLRIN
-568 SRHIWRNK
+568 SRYIWRNK
-576 GTIDGIRMILGMFG
+576 GTVDGIRMILGMFG
-590 LKDKDWVSKLGS
+590 LKDYAWVNKG
-602 KCKDSSDYDYK
+602 SSDYDYK

-620 SKPIT
+620 SKPKK
-625 DEWDGAHDMYKIDWI
+625 DEWDAAHNMYRIDWI
-640 NSTKTVSYPSSSNRY
+640 NSTKTISYPSLNNKY
-655 ISYQGLP
+655 IPYQGLP
-662 LVYEDNNGERL
+662 LVYEDKNNERW

-682 FIDGSPYFQMNGGW
+682 TLDGSPYFQMNGGW
-696 LSKTLESGNT
+696 LSKTLTLESGGT
-706 KCSFQFNIDD
+706 PCSFQFNTDD

-722 TNEKLYKETVKNIV
+722 TSEQLYKETVKNIR
-736 QVDSLEKLLTQPM
+736 QVDSLEKLLTQPSM
-749 MTLSDG
+749 MLSDG

-769 IDGKGYE
+769 IDGKAYE
-776 ISYEPLGDSFARYVS
+776 ISYEPNGDSYSRYITFVV
-791 FIINNGAVKVS
+791 NNGAVKVS
-802 ETTLL
+802 DSTLL
-807 EGELTVYGENGNDV
+807 EGELTVYSDSDNESDNDV
-821 TYHLSD
+821 TYPLSD
-827 YSDGFEIKAY
+827 YADGFEIKAY
-837 IKSDN
+837 IKQDDT
-842 SFQCKT
+842 FQCKT
-848 NGMTITSFSIVNPSG
+848 NGMTITSFAIVNPNG

-871 KVGYAQILASQ
+871 KVGYSQVLASQ
-882 SGTTWSHGWRP
+882 SGSTWGHGWRP
-893 LKTTDKEYL
+893 LKSTDKEYL
-902 LSTITTNYTK
+902 LSTIATNYGK

-917 NGNMAYDN
+917 NGNMTYDN

-950 YANYPIYKENVIKGI
+950 YSDLSTYKEEIKKI
-965 GFNITDEARKDSSKV
+965 GFEITNEPKNDSKV
-980 RFFGKYYYKSGTTSS
+980 HFFGKYYKSGTT
-995 ECEDT
+995 EL
-1000 TSSQSGNTILS
+1000 SQK
-1011 ESLVSDIYG
+1011 LVSDSDAYG
-1020 SGYTKTEQ
+1020 SDCTKTEQ

-1034 MKITFRLREA
+1034 LKITFKLRDA
-1044 SDKLCELKYYD
+1044 SDKLCEIKYYD
-1055 TIVMNYLTHMIPS
+1055 SIVMNYLTQMIPS

-1073 VEYTTETF
+1073 VEYTTNDF

>member
-55 VRGGDSSPRMHNT
+55 VRGGDSSPRMYNT
-68 TNWDANKDGEIWT
+68 TNWDANKDGEVWT

-129 LQRFPGELCTTSSS
+129 LQRFPGELCTTSSF

-169 TYKYVISNP
+169 TYKYVVSNP

-203 NNYEII
+203 ENYEII
-209 VSGKT
+209 ISGTT
-214 YPITDCKVDFK
+214 YQITNWEPKAK
-225 SSGCSANTLVS
+225 ENGCSANTLVS
-236 EVILSSGTSETSS
+236 EVTLSYGASS
-249 GFTIGV
+249 TFKIGV
-255 FKIFNPNPVVVY
+255 FKIFNPKPVVVY
-267 LTKTDE
+267 LSATNDDS
-273 MVHIRPKE
+273 VHIRPKE
-281 PFLKEFYKGCD
+281 SFLKEFYKGCD

-360 DERFSDNLYRNMT
+360 DARFSDNLYRNMT

-387 YNDGDEEMFVEGG
+387 YNEGDEEVYVEGG
-400 QRIKS
+400 ERIKC

-416 IKSYIDGIRLA
+416 IKSYIDGISLA

-436 NMPDYLLTDALE
+436 NMPDYLLTDSLV

-462 SEGNFSN
+462 GEGNFSN

-489 GFFVLCSDAVSNVSG
+489 GYFV
-504 LTAVSDICTYSSSG
+504 
-518 VSAYTSDSGLSSV
+518 
-531 YDSVHKTMKQAVR
+531 
-544 PYIDE
+544 PYISE
-549 ESYTYQDV
+549 ESYTFQDV
-557 NNEFLRRLRIN
+557 NTEFMRRLRIN
-568 SRHIWRNK
+568 SRYIWRNK
-576 GTIDGIRMILGMFG
+576 GTVDGIRMILGMFG
-590 LKDKDWVSKLGS
+590 LKDKNWLEKLDHM
-602 KCKDSSDYDYK
+602 CKDSSDYDYK

-620 SKPIT
+620 SKPIK
-625 DEWDGAHDMYKIDWI
+625 DEWDEAHNMYKIDWI
-640 NSTKTVSYPSSSNRY
+640 NSTKTISYPSLNNKY
-655 ISYQGLP
+655 IPYQGLP
-662 LVYEDNNGERL
+662 LVYEDKNNERW

-682 FIDGSPYFQMNGGW
+682 TLDGSPYFQMNGGW
-696 LSKTLESGNT
+696 LSKTLGSGST
-706 KCSFQFNIDD
+706 ICSFQFNSDD

-722 TNEKLYKETVKNIV
+722 TSEQLYKETVKNIR
-736 QVDSLEKLLTQPM
+736 QVDSLEKLLTQPSM
-749 MTLSDG
+749 MLSDG

-769 IDGKGYE
+769 IDGKAYE
-776 ISYEPLGDSFARYVS
+776 ISYEPNGDSYSRYITFVV
-791 FIINNGAVKVS
+791 NNGAVKVS
-802 ETTLL
+802 DSTLL
-807 EGELTVYGENGNDV
+807 EGELTVYSDSDNESDNDV
-821 TYHLSD
+821 TYPLSD
-827 YSDGFEIKAY
+827 YADGFEIKAY
-837 IKSDN
+837 IKQDN
-842 SFQCKT
+842 TFQCKT
-848 NGMTITSFSIVNPSG
+848 NGMTITSFAIVNPNG

-871 KVGYAQILASQ
+871 KVGYSQVLASQ
-882 SGTTWSHGWRP
+882 SGSTWGHGWRP
-893 LKTTDKEYL
+893 LKSTDKEYL
-902 LSTITTNYTK
+902 LSTIATNYGK

-917 NGNMAYDN
+917 NGNMTYDN

-950 YANYPIYKENVIKGI
+950 YSDLSAYKEEEIKKI
-965 GFNITDEARKDSSKV
+965 GFEITDEAYQDSKV
-980 RFFGKYYYKSGTTSS
+980 HFFGKYYKSGTT
-995 ECEDT
+995 EL
-1000 TSSQSGNTILS
+1000 SQK
-1011 ESLVSDIYG
+1011 LVSDSDAYG
-1020 SGYTKTEQ
+1020 SAYTKTEQ

-1034 MKITFRLREA
+1034 LKITFKLRDA
-1044 SDKLCELKYYD
+1044 SDQICEIKYYD
-1055 TIVMNYLTHMIPS
+1055 SIVMNYLTQMIPS

-1073 VEYTTETF
+1073 VEYTTKNF

>member
-55 VRGGDSSPRMHNT
+55 VRGGDSSPRMYNT
-68 TNWDANKDGEIWT
+68 TNWDANKDGEVWT

-203 NNYEII
+203 ENYEII
-209 VSGKT
+209 VSGNT
-214 YPITDCKVDFK
+214 YQITNWEPKAK
-225 SSGCSANTLVS
+225 ENGCSANTLVS
-236 EVILSSGTSETSS
+236 EVTLSYGASS
-249 GFTIGV
+249 TFKIGV

-267 LTKTDE
+267 LSATNDDS
-273 MVHIRPKE
+273 VHIRPKE
-281 PFLKEFYKGCD
+281 SFLKEFYKSCD

-360 DERFSDNLYRNMT
+360 DARFSDNLYRNMT

-387 YNDGDEEMFVEGG
+387 YNEGDEEVYVEGG
-400 QRIKS
+400 ERIKC

-416 IKSYIDGIRLA
+416 IKSYIDGISLA

-436 NMPDYLLTDALE
+436 NMPDYLLTDSLV

-462 SEGNFSN
+462 GEGNFSN

-489 GFFVLCSDAVSNVSG
+489 GYFV
-504 LTAVSDICTYSSSG
+504 
-518 VSAYTSDSGLSSV
+518 
-531 YDSVHKTMKQAVR
+531 
-544 PYIDE
+544 PYISE
-549 ESYTYQDV
+549 ESYTFRDV
-557 NNEFLRRLRIN
+557 NNEFMRRLRIN
-568 SRHIWRNK
+568 SRYIWRNK
-576 GTIDGIRMILGMFG
+576 GTVDGIRMILGMFG
-590 LKDKDWVSKLGS
+590 LKDYAWVN
-602 KCKDSSDYDYK
+602 KDSSDYDYK

-620 SKPIT
+620 SKPKK
-625 DEWDGAHDMYKIDWI
+625 DEWDAAHKMYQIDWI
-640 NSTKTVSYPSSSNRY
+640 NSTKTISYPSLNNKY
-655 ISYQGLP
+655 IPYQGLP
-662 LVYEDNNGERL
+662 LVYEDKNNERW

-682 FIDGSPYFQMNGGW
+682 TLDGSPYFQMNGGW
-696 LSKTLESGNT
+696 LSKTLTLESGGT
-706 KCSFQFNIDD
+706 PCSFQFNTDD

-722 TNEKLYKETVKNIV
+722 TSEQLYKETVKNIR
-736 QVDSLEKLLTQPM
+736 QVDSLEKLLTQPSM
-749 MTLSDG
+749 MLSDG

-769 IDGKGYE
+769 IDGKAYE
-776 ISYEPLGDSFARYVS
+776 ISYEPNGDSYSRYITFVV
-791 FIINNGAVKVS
+791 NNGAVKVS
-802 ETTLL
+802 DSTLL
-807 EGELTVYGENGNDV
+807 EGELTVYSDNGSDV
-821 TYHLSD
+821 TYPLSD
-827 YSDGFEIKAY
+827 YADGFEIKAY
-837 IKSDN
+837 IKQDDT
-842 SFQCKT
+842 FQCKT
-848 NGMTITSFSIVNPSG
+848 NGMTITSFVIVNPNG

-871 KVGYAQILASQ
+871 KVGYSQVLASQ
-882 SGTTWSHGWRP
+882 SGNTWGHGWRP
-893 LKTTDKEYL
+893 LKSTDKEYL
-902 LSTITTNYTK
+902 LSTIATNYGK

-917 NGNMAYDN
+917 NGNMTYDN

-950 YANYPIYKENVIKGI
+950 YSDLSAYKEKEIKKI
-965 GFNITDEARKDSSKV
+965 GFEITNEDQNDSKV
-980 RFFGKYYYKSGTTSS
+980 HFFGKYYKSGTT
-995 ECEDT
+995 EL
-1000 TSSQSGNTILS
+1000 SQK
-1011 ESLVSDIYG
+1011 LVSDDDAYG
-1020 SGYTKTEQ
+1020 ADYTKTEQ

-1034 MKITFRLREA
+1034 LKITFKLRDA
-1044 SDKLCELKYYD
+1044 SDKLCEIKYYD
-1055 TIVMNYLTHMIPS
+1055 SIVMNYLTQMIPS

-1073 VEYTTETF
+1073 VEYTTNDFQ

>member
-55 VRGGDSSPRMHNT
+55 VRGGDSSPRMYNT
-68 TNWDANKDGEIWT
+68 TNWDANKDGEVWT

-90 SNSEDEEE
+90 ANSEDEEE

-198 ADGGW
+198 ADDGW
-203 NNYEII
+203 KNYEII
-209 VSGKT
+209 INDVT
-214 YPITDCKVDFK
+214 YQITDCKVDFK
-225 SSGCSANTLVS
+225 SSECSANTLVS
-236 EVILSSGTSETSS
+236 EVTLSYGESS
-249 GFTIGV
+249 TFKIGV

-267 LTKTDE
+267 LSATGNDS
-273 MVHIRPKE
+273 VHIRPKE
-281 PFLKEFYKGCD
+281 SFLKEFYKNCD

-303 TPKYNARFL
+303 KPKYNARFL

-360 DERFSDNLYRNMT
+360 DARFSDNLYRNMT

-387 YNDGDEEMFVEGG
+387 YNEGDEEVYVEGG
-400 QRIKS
+400 ERIKC

-416 IKSYIDGIRLA
+416 IKSYIDGISLA

-436 NMPDYLLTDALE
+436 NMPDYLLTDSLV

-462 SEGNFSN
+462 GEGNFSN

-489 GFFVLCSDAVSNVSG
+489 GYFV
-504 LTAVSDICTYSSSG
+504 
-518 VSAYTSDSGLSSV
+518 
-531 YDSVHKTMKQAVR
+531 
-544 PYIDE
+544 PYISE
-549 ESYTYQDV
+549 ESYTFQDV
-557 NNEFLRRLRIN
+557 NTEFMRRLRIN
-568 SRHIWRNK
+568 SRYIWRNK
-576 GTIDGIRMILGMFG
+576 GTVDGIRMILGMFG
-590 LKDKDWVSKLGS
+590 LKDYAWVNNG
-602 KCKDSSDYDYK
+602 SSDYDYK

-620 SKPIT
+620 SKPIK
-625 DEWDGAHDMYKIDWI
+625 DELDEAHDMYLIDWI
-640 NSTKTVSYPSSSNRY
+640 NSTKTISYPSLSNKY
-655 ISYQGLP
+655 IPYQGLP
-662 LVYEDNNGERL
+662 LVYEDKNNERW

-682 FIDGSPYFQMNGGW
+682 TLDGSPYFQMNGGW
-696 LSKTLESGNT
+696 LSKTLESGGT
-706 KCSFQFNIDD
+706 TCSFQFNTDD

-722 TNEKLYKETVKNIV
+722 PSEHLYKETVKNIR
-736 QVDSLEKLLTQPM
+736 QVDSLEKLLTQPSM
-749 MTLSDG
+749 MLSDG

-769 IDGKGYE
+769 IDGKAYE
-776 ISYEPLGDSFARYVS
+776 ISYEPNGDSYSRYITFVV
-791 FIINNGAVKVS
+791 NNGAVKVS
-802 ETTLL
+802 DSTLL
-807 EGELTVYGENGNDV
+807 EGELTVYSDNESDV
-821 TYHLSD
+821 TYPLSD
-827 YSDGFEIKAY
+827 YADGFEIKAY
-837 IKSDN
+837 IKQDDT
-842 SFQCKT
+842 FQCKT
-848 NGMTITSFSIVNPSG
+848 NGMTITSFAIVNPNG

-871 KVGYAQILASQ
+871 KVGYSQVLASQ
-882 SGTTWSHGWRP
+882 SGNTWGHGWRP
-893 LKTTDKEYL
+893 LKSTDKEYL
-902 LSTITTNYTK
+902 LSTIATNYGK

-917 NGNMAYDN
+917 NGNMTYDN

-950 YANYPIYKENVIKGI
+950 YSDLSAYKEEVIKGI
-965 GFNITDEARKDSSKV
+965 GFEITNETKNDSKV
-980 RFFGKYYYKSGTTSS
+980 HFFGKYYKSGTT
-995 ECEDT
+995 EL
-1000 TSSQSGNTILS
+1000 SQK
-1011 ESLVSDIYG
+1011 LVSDSDAYG
-1020 SGYTKTEQ
+1020 SAYTKTEQ

-1034 MKITFRLREA
+1034 LKITFKLRDA
-1044 SDKLCELKYYD
+1044 SDQLCEIKYYD
-1055 TIVMNYLTHMIPS
+1055 SIVMNYLTQMIPS

-1073 VEYTTETF
+1073 VEYTTNDFSNDKRKRN

>member
-55 VRGGDSSPRMHNT
+55 VRGGDSSPRMYNT
-68 TNWDANKDGEIWT
+68 TNWDANKDGEVWT

-154 PSNITDLTETEVGDS
+154 LSNVTDLTETEVGDS

-203 NNYEII
+203 ENYEII
-209 VSGKT
+209 INDIT
-214 YPITDCKVDFK
+214 YKITKPNKVDFK

-236 EVILSSGTSETSS
+236 EVTLYYDESGTTKE
-249 GFTIGV
+249 FKIGV

-267 LTKTDE
+267 LSATHDDS
-273 MVHIRPKE
+273 VHIRPKE
-281 PFLKEFYKGCD
+281 SFLKEFYKGCD

-360 DERFSDNLYRNMT
+360 DARFSDNLYRNMT

-387 YNDGDEEMFVEGG
+387 YNEGDEEVYVEGG
-400 QRIKS
+400 ERIKC

-416 IKSYIDGIRLA
+416 IKSYIDGISLA

-436 NMPDYLLTDALE
+436 NMPDYLLTDSLV

-462 SEGNFSN
+462 GEGNFSN

-489 GFFVLCSDAVSNVSG
+489 GYFV
-504 LTAVSDICTYSSSG
+504 
-518 VSAYTSDSGLSSV
+518 
-531 YDSVHKTMKQAVR
+531 
-544 PYIDE
+544 PYISE
-549 ESYTYQDV
+549 ESYTFRDV
-557 NNEFLRRLRIN
+557 NNEFMRRLRIN
-568 SRHIWRNK
+568 SRYIWRNK
-576 GTIDGIRMILGMFG
+576 GTVDGIRMILGMFG
-590 LKDKDWVSKLGS
+590 LKDYAWVNNG
-602 KCKDSSDYDYK
+602 SSDYDYK

-620 SKPIT
+620 SKPKK
-625 DEWDGAHDMYKIDWI
+625 DEWDAAHKMYQIDWI
-640 NSTKTVSYPSSSNRY
+640 NSTKTISYPSLSNKY
-655 ISYQGLP
+655 IPYQGLP
-662 LVYEDNNGERL
+662 LVYEDKNNERW

-682 FIDGSPYFQMNGGW
+682 ALDGSPYFQMNGGW
-696 LSKTLESGNT
+696 LSKTLDLESGSP
-706 KCSFQFNIDD
+706 KCSFQFNSDD

-722 TNEKLYKETVKNIV
+722 TSEQLYKETVKNIR
-736 QVDSLEKLLTQPM
+736 QVDSLEKLLTQPSM
-749 MTLSDG
+749 MLSDG

-769 IDGKGYE
+769 IDGKAYE
-776 ISYEPLGDSFARYVS
+776 ISYEPNGDSYSRYITFVV
-791 FIINNGAVKVS
+791 NNGAVKVS
-802 ETTLL
+802 DSTLL
-807 EGELTVYGENGNDV
+807 EGELTVYSDSDNESDNDV
-821 TYHLSD
+821 TYPLSD
-827 YSDGFEIKAY
+827 YADGFEIKAY
-837 IKSDN
+837 IKQDN
-842 SFQCKT
+842 TFQCKT
-848 NGMTITSFSIVNPSG
+848 NGMTITSFAIVNPNG

-871 KVGYAQILASQ
+871 KVGYSQVLASQ
-882 SGTTWSHGWRP
+882 NGNTWGHGWRP
-893 LKTTDKEYL
+893 LKSTDKEYL
-902 LSTITTNYTK
+902 LSTIATNYGK

-917 NGNMAYDN
+917 NGNMTYDN

-950 YANYPIYKENVIKGI
+950 YSDLSAYKEEIKKI
-965 GFNITDEARKDSSKV
+965 GFEITKEAQNDSKV
-980 RFFGKYYYKSGTTSS
+980 HFFGKYYKSGTT
-995 ECEDT
+995 EL
-1000 TSSQSGNTILS
+1000 SQK
-1011 ESLVSDIYG
+1011 LVSDSDAYG
-1020 SGYTKTEQ
+1020 ADYTKTEQ

-1034 MKITFRLREA
+1034 LKITFKLRDA
-1044 SDKLCELKYYD
+1044 SDQLCEIKYYD
-1055 TIVMNYLTHMIPS
+1055 SIVMNYLTQMIPS

-1073 VEYTTETF
+1073 VEYTTKNFSDDKRKRN

>member
-55 VRGGDSSPRMHNT
+55 VRGGDSSPRMYNT
-68 TNWDANKDGEIWT
+68 TNWDANKDGEVWT

-198 ADGGW
+198 ADEGW
-203 NNYEII
+203 KNYEII
-209 VSGKT
+209 DNGDT
-214 YPITDCKVDFK
+214 YQITNWEPKAK
-225 SSGCSANTLVS
+225 ENGCSANTLVS
-236 EVILSSGTSETSS
+236 EVTLSYGASS
-249 GFTIGV
+249 TFKIGV

-267 LTKTDE
+267 LSATGNDS
-273 MVHIRPKE
+273 VHIRPKE
-281 PFLKEFYKGCD
+281 SFLKEFYKGCD

-360 DERFSDNLYRNMT
+360 DARFSDNLYRNMT

-387 YNDGDEEMFVEGG
+387 YNEGDEEVYVEGG
-400 QRIKS
+400 ERIKC

-416 IKSYIDGIRLA
+416 IKSYIDGISLA

-436 NMPDYLLTDALE
+436 NMPDYLLTDSLV

-462 SEGNFSN
+462 NEGNFSN

-489 GFFVLCSDAVSNVSG
+489 GYFV
-504 LTAVSDICTYSSSG
+504 
-518 VSAYTSDSGLSSV
+518 
-531 YDSVHKTMKQAVR
+531 
-544 PYIDE
+544 PYISE
-549 ESYTYQDV
+549 ESYTFQDV
-557 NNEFLRRLRIN
+557 NTEFMRRLRIN
-568 SRHIWRNK
+568 SREIWRNK
-576 GTIDGIRMILGMFG
+576 GTVDGIRMILGMFG
-590 LKDKDWVSKLGS
+590 LKDYAWVKKLDHM
-602 KCKDSSDYDYK
+602 CKGSSDYDYK

-620 SKPIT
+620 SKPIK
-625 DEWDGAHDMYKIDWI
+625 DEWDAAHNMYKIDWI
-640 NSTKTVSYPSSSNRY
+640 NSTKTISYPSLNNKY
-655 ISYQGLP
+655 IPYQGLP
-662 LVYEDNNGERL
+662 LVYEDKNNERW

-682 FIDGSPYFQMNGGW
+682 TLDGSPYFQMNGGW
-696 LSKTLESGNT
+696 LSKTLESGST
-706 KCSFQFNIDD
+706 ICSFQFNSDD

-722 TNEKLYKETVKNIV
+722 TSEQLYKETVKNIR
-736 QVDSLEKLLTQPM
+736 QVDSLEKLLTQPSM
-749 MTLSDG
+749 MLSDG

-769 IDGKGYE
+769 IDGKAYE
-776 ISYEPLGDSFARYVS
+776 ISYEPNGDSYSRYITFVV
-791 FIINNGAVKVS
+791 NNGAVKVS
-802 ETTLL
+802 DSTLL
-807 EGELTVYGENGNDV
+807 EGELTVYSDNGSDV
-821 TYHLSD
+821 TYPLSD
-827 YSDGFEIKAY
+827 YADGFEIKAY
-837 IKSDN
+837 IKQDN
-842 SFQCKT
+842 TFQCKT
-848 NGMTITSFSIVNPSG
+848 NGMTITSFAIVNPNG

-871 KVGYAQILASQ
+871 KVGYSQVLASQ
-882 SGTTWSHGWRP
+882 SGNTWGHGWRP
-893 LKTTDKEYL
+893 LKSTDKEYL
-902 LSTITTNYTK
+902 LSTIATNYGK

-917 NGNMAYDN
+917 NGNMTYDN

-950 YANYPIYKENVIKGI
+950 YSDLSAYKEEVIKGI
-965 GFNITDEARKDSSKV
+965 GFEITNETKNDSKV
-980 RFFGKYYYKSGTTSS
+980 HFFGKYYKSGTT
-995 ECEDT
+995 EL
-1000 TSSQSGNTILS
+1000 SQK
-1011 ESLVSDIYG
+1011 LVSDSDAYG
-1020 SGYTKTEQ
+1020 SAYTKTEQ

-1034 MKITFRLREA
+1034 LKITFKLRDA
-1044 SDKLCELKYYD
+1044 SDQLCEIKYYD
-1055 TIVMNYLTHMIPS
+1055 SIVMNYLTQMIPS

-1073 VEYTTETF
+1073 VEYTTKNF

>member
-55 VRGGDSSPRMHNT
+55 VRGGDSSPRMYNT
-68 TNWDANKDGEIWT
+68 TNWDANKDGEVWT

-169 TYKYVISNP
+169 TYKYAVSNP

-198 ADGGW
+198 ADEGW
-203 NNYEII
+203 KNYEII
-209 VSGKT
+209 VSGNT
-214 YPITDCKVDFK
+214 YPITDCQVDFK

-236 EVILSSGTSETSS
+236 EVTLFSGTSS

-267 LTKTDE
+267 LSATNDDS
-273 MVHIRPKE
+273 VHIRPKE
-281 PFLKEFYKGCD
+281 SFLKEFYKGCD

-303 TPKYNARFL
+303 KPKYNARFL

-360 DERFSDNLYRNMT
+360 DARFSDNLYRNMT

-387 YNDGDEEMFVEGG
+387 YNEGDEEVYVEGG
-400 QRIKS
+400 ERIKC

-416 IKSYIDGIRLA
+416 IKSYIDGISLA

-436 NMPDYLLTDALE
+436 NMPDYLLTDSLV
-448 NDGWDVVSVVPYEG
+448 NDGWDVISVVPYEG
-462 SEGNFSN
+462 GEGNFSN

-489 GFFVLCSDAVSNVSG
+489 GYFV
-504 LTAVSDICTYSSSG
+504 
-518 VSAYTSDSGLSSV
+518 
-531 YDSVHKTMKQAVR
+531 
-544 PYIDE
+544 PYISE
-549 ESYTYQDV
+549 ESYTFQDV
-557 NNEFLRRLRIN
+557 NTEFMRRLRIN
-568 SRHIWRNK
+568 SRYIWRNK
-576 GTIDGIRMILGMFG
+576 GTVDGIRMILGMFG
-590 LKDKDWVSKLGS
+590 LKDKNWLEKLDHM
-602 KCKDSSDYDYK
+602 CKDSSDYDYK

-620 SKPIT
+620 SKPKK
-625 DEWDGAHDMYKIDWI
+625 DEWDAAHNMYKIDWI
-640 NSTKTVSYPSSSNRY
+640 NSTKTISYPSLNNKY
-655 ISYQGLP
+655 IPYQGLP
-662 LVYEDNNGERL
+662 LVYEDKNNERW

-682 FIDGSPYFQMNGGW
+682 ALDGSPYFQMNGGW
-696 LSKTLESGNT
+696 LSKTLESGGT
-706 KCSFQFNIDD
+706 PCSFQFNTDD

-722 TNEKLYKETVKNIV
+722 TSEQLYKETVKNIR
-736 QVDSLEKLLTQPM
+736 QVDSLEKLLTQPSM
-749 MTLSDG
+749 MLSDG

-769 IDGKGYE
+769 IDGKAYE
-776 ISYEPLGDSFARYVS
+776 ISYEPNGDSYSRYITFVV
-791 FIINNGAVKVS
+791 NNGAVKVS
-802 ETTLL
+802 DSTLL
-807 EGELTVYGENGNDV
+807 EGKLTVYSDNGSDV
-821 TYHLSD
+821 TYPLSD
-827 YSDGFEIKAY
+827 YADGFEIKAY
-837 IKSDN
+837 IKQDDT
-842 SFQCKT
+842 FQCKT
-848 NGMTITSFSIVNPSG
+848 NGMTITSFAIVNPNG

-871 KVGYAQILASQ
+871 KVGYSQVLASQ
-882 SGTTWSHGWRP
+882 SGNTWGHGWRP
-893 LKTTDKEYL
+893 LKSTDKEYL
-902 LSTITTNYTK
+902 LSTIATNYGK

-917 NGNMAYDN
+917 NGNMTYDN

-950 YANYPIYKENVIKGI
+950 YSDLSAFKEEKIKKI
-965 GFNITDEARKDSSKV
+965 GFEITNEAKNDSKV
-980 RFFGKYYYKSGTTSS
+980 HFFGKYYKSGTT
-995 ECEDT
+995 EL
-1000 TSSQSGNTILS
+1000 SQK
-1011 ESLVSDIYG
+1011 LVSDSDAYG
-1020 SGYTKTEQ
+1020 ADYTKTEQ

-1034 MKITFRLREA
+1034 LKITFKLRDA
-1044 SDKLCELKYYD
+1044 SDKLCEIKYYD
-1055 TIVMNYLTHMIPS
+1055 SIVMNYLTQMIPS

-1073 VEYTTETF
+1073 VEYTTKNFQ

>member
-55 VRGGDSSPRMHNT
+55 VRGGDSSPRMYNT
-68 TNWDANKDGEIWT
+68 TNWDANKDGEVWT

-198 ADGGW
+198 ADEGW
-203 NNYEII
+203 KNYEII
-209 VSGKT
+209 VSGQT
-214 YPITDCKVDFK
+214 YQITNWEPKATEN
-225 SSGCSANTLVS
+225 GCSANTLVS
-236 EVILSSGTSETSS
+236 EVTLSYGESS
-249 GFTIGV
+249 TFKIGV

-267 LTKTDE
+267 LSATGNDS
-273 MVHIRPKE
+273 VHIRPKE
-281 PFLKEFYKGCD
+281 SFLKEFYKGCD

-303 TPKYNARFL
+303 APKYNARFL

-360 DERFSDNLYRNMT
+360 DARFSDNLYRNMT

-387 YNDGDEEMFVEGG
+387 YNEGDEEVYVEGG
-400 QRIKS
+400 ERIKC

-416 IKSYIDGIRLA
+416 IKSYIDGISLA

-436 NMPDYLLTDALE
+436 NMPDYLLTDSLV

-489 GFFVLCSDAVSNVSG
+489 GYFV
-504 LTAVSDICTYSSSG
+504 
-518 VSAYTSDSGLSSV
+518 
-531 YDSVHKTMKQAVR
+531 
-544 PYIDE
+544 PYISE
-549 ESYTYQDV
+549 ESYTFQDV
-557 NNEFLRRLRIN
+557 NTEFMRRLRIN
-568 SRHIWRNK
+568 SRYIWRNK
-576 GTIDGIRMILGMFG
+576 GTVDGIRMILGMFG
-590 LKDKDWVSKLGS
+590 LKDYAWVKKLDHM
-602 KCKDSSDYDYK
+602 CKGSSDYDYK

-620 SKPIT
+620 SKPIK
-625 DEWDGAHDMYKIDWI
+625 DEWDAAHDMYKIDWI
-640 NSTKTVSYPSSSNRY
+640 NSTKTISYPSLNNKY
-655 ISYQGLP
+655 IPYQGLP
-662 LVYEDNNGERL
+662 LVYEDKNNERW

-682 FIDGSPYFQMNGGW
+682 TLDGSPYFQMNGGW
-696 LSKTLESGNT
+696 LSKTLESGST
-706 KCSFQFNIDD
+706 ICSFQFNSDD

-722 TNEKLYKETVKNIV
+722 TSEQLYKETVKNIR
-736 QVDSLEKLLTQPM
+736 QVDSLEKLLTQPSM
-749 MTLSDG
+749 MLSDG

-769 IDGKGYE
+769 IDGKAYE
-776 ISYEPLGDSFARYVS
+776 ISYEPNGDSYSRYITFVV
-791 FIINNGAVKVS
+791 NNGAVKVS
-802 ETTLL
+802 DSTLL
-807 EGELTVYGENGNDV
+807 EGELTVYSDNGSDV
-821 TYHLSD
+821 TYPLSD
-827 YSDGFEIKAY
+827 YADGFEIKAY
-837 IKSDN
+837 IKQDN
-842 SFQCKT
+842 TFQCKT
-848 NGMTITSFSIVNPSG
+848 NGMTITSFAIVNPNG

-871 KVGYAQILASQ
+871 KVGYSQVLASQ
-882 SGTTWSHGWRP
+882 SGNTWGHGWRP
-893 LKTTDKEYL
+893 LKSTDKEYL
-902 LSTITTNYTK
+902 LSTIATNYGK

-917 NGNMAYDN
+917 NGNMTYDN

-950 YANYPIYKENVIKGI
+950 YSDLSAYKEEEIKKI
-965 GFNITDEARKDSSKV
+965 GFEITDEAYQDSKV
-980 RFFGKYYYKSGTTSS
+980 HFFGKYYKSGTT
-995 ECEDT
+995 EL
-1000 TSSQSGNTILS
+1000 SQK
-1011 ESLVSDIYG
+1011 LVSDSDAYG
-1020 SGYTKTEQ
+1020 AAYTKTEQ

-1034 MKITFRLREA
+1034 LKITFKLRDA
-1044 SDKLCELKYYD
+1044 SDQLCEIKYYD
-1055 TIVMNYLTHMIPS
+1055 SIVMNYLTQMIPS

-1073 VEYTTETF
+1073 VEYTTNDFQ

>member
-55 VRGGDSSPRMHNT
+55 VRGGDSSPRMYNT
-68 TNWDANKDGEIWT
+68 TNWDANKDGEVWT

-129 LQRFPGELCTTSSS
+129 LQRFPGELCTTSSL

-203 NNYEII
+203 ENYEII
-209 VSGKT
+209 VSGNT
-214 YPITDCKVDFK
+214 YQITNWEPKAK
-225 SSGCSANTLVS
+225 ENGCSANTLVS
-236 EVILSSGTSETSS
+236 EVTLSYGASS
-249 GFTIGV
+249 TFKIGV

-267 LTKTDE
+267 LSATNDDS
-273 MVHIRPKE
+273 VHIRPKE
-281 PFLKEFYKGCD
+281 SFLKEFYKSCD

-360 DERFSDNLYRNMT
+360 DARFSDNLYRNMT

-387 YNDGDEEMFVEGG
+387 YNEGDEEVYVEGG
-400 QRIKS
+400 ERIKC

-416 IKSYIDGIRLA
+416 IKSYIDGISLA

-436 NMPDYLLTDALE
+436 NMPDYLLTDSLV

-462 SEGNFSN
+462 GEGNFSN

-489 GFFVLCSDAVSNVSG
+489 GYFV
-504 LTAVSDICTYSSSG
+504 
-518 VSAYTSDSGLSSV
+518 
-531 YDSVHKTMKQAVR
+531 
-544 PYIDE
+544 PYISE
-549 ESYTYQDV
+549 ESYTFRDV
-557 NNEFLRRLRIN
+557 NNEFMRRLRIN
-568 SRHIWRNK
+568 SRYIWRNK
-576 GTIDGIRMILGMFG
+576 GTVDGIRMILGMFG
-590 LKDKDWVSKLGS
+590 LKDYAWVN
-602 KCKDSSDYDYK
+602 KDSSDYDYK

-620 SKPIT
+620 SKPKK
-625 DEWDGAHDMYKIDWI
+625 DEWDAAHKMYQIDWI
-640 NSTKTVSYPSSSNRY
+640 NSTKTISYPSLNNKY
-655 ISYQGLP
+655 IPYQGLP
-662 LVYEDNNGERL
+662 LVYEDKNNERW

-682 FIDGSPYFQMNGGW
+682 TLDGSPYFQMNGGW
-696 LSKTLESGNT
+696 LSKTLTLESGGT
-706 KCSFQFNIDD
+706 PCSFQFNTDD

-722 TNEKLYKETVKNIV
+722 TSEQLYKETVKNIR
-736 QVDSLEKLLTQPM
+736 QVDSLEKLLTQPSM
-749 MTLSDG
+749 MLSDG

-769 IDGKGYE
+769 IDGKAYE
-776 ISYEPLGDSFARYVS
+776 ISYEPNGDSYSRYITFVV
-791 FIINNGAVKVS
+791 NNGAVKVS
-802 ETTLL
+802 DSTLL
-807 EGELTVYGENGNDV
+807 EGELTVYSDNGSDV
-821 TYHLSD
+821 TYPLSD
-827 YSDGFEIKAY
+827 YADGFEIKAY
-837 IKSDN
+837 IKQDDT
-842 SFQCKT
+842 FQCKT
-848 NGMTITSFSIVNPSG
+848 NGMTITSFVIVNPNG

-871 KVGYAQILASQ
+871 KVGYSQVLASQ
-882 SGTTWSHGWRP
+882 SGNTWGHGWRP
-893 LKTTDKEYL
+893 LKSTDKEYL
-902 LSTITTNYTK
+902 LSTIATNYGK

-917 NGNMAYDN
+917 NGNMTYDN

-950 YANYPIYKENVIKGI
+950 YSDLSAYKEKEIKKI
-965 GFNITDEARKDSSKV
+965 GFEITNEDQNDSKV
-980 RFFGKYYYKSGTTSS
+980 HFFGKYYKSGTT
-995 ECEDT
+995 EL
-1000 TSSQSGNTILS
+1000 SQK
-1011 ESLVSDIYG
+1011 LVSDDDAYG
-1020 SGYTKTEQ
+1020 ADYTKTEQ

-1034 MKITFRLREA
+1034 LKITFKLRDA
-1044 SDKLCELKYYD
+1044 SDKLCEIKYYD
-1055 TIVMNYLTHMIPS
+1055 SIVMNYLTQMIPS

-1073 VEYTTETF
+1073 VEYTTNDFQ

>member
-55 VRGGDSSPRMHNT
+55 VRGGDSSPRMYNT
-68 TNWDANKDGEIWT
+68 TNWDANKDGEVWT

-129 LQRFPGELCTTSSS
+129 LQRFPGELCTTSSF

-203 NNYEII
+203 ENYEII
-209 VSGKT
+209 VSGNT
-214 YPITDCKVDFK
+214 YQITNWEPKAK
-225 SSGCSANTLVS
+225 ENGCSANTLVS
-236 EVILSSGTSETSS
+236 EVTLSYGASS
-249 GFTIGV
+249 TFKIGV
-255 FKIFNPNPVVVY
+255 FKIFNPKPVVVY
-267 LTKTDE
+267 LSATNDDS
-273 MVHIRPKE
+273 VHIRPKE
-281 PFLKEFYKGCD
+281 SFLKEFYKSCD

-303 TPKYNARFL
+303 KPKYNARFL

-360 DERFSDNLYRNMT
+360 DARFSDNLYRNMT

-387 YNDGDEEMFVEGG
+387 YNEGDEEVYVEGG
-400 QRIKS
+400 ERIKC

-416 IKSYIDGIRLA
+416 IKSYIDGISLA

-436 NMPDYLLTDALE
+436 NMPDYLLTDSLV

-462 SEGNFSN
+462 GEGNFSN

-489 GFFVLCSDAVSNVSG
+489 GYFV
-504 LTAVSDICTYSSSG
+504 
-518 VSAYTSDSGLSSV
+518 
-531 YDSVHKTMKQAVR
+531 
-544 PYIDE
+544 PYISE
-549 ESYTYQDV
+549 ESYTFRDV
-557 NNEFLRRLRIN
+557 NTEFMRRLRIN
-568 SRHIWRNK
+568 SRYIWRNK
-576 GTIDGIRMILGMFG
+576 GTVDGIRMILGMFG
-590 LKDKDWVSKLGS
+590 LKDYAWVKKLDHM
-602 KCKDSSDYDYK
+602 CKGSSDYDYK

-620 SKPIT
+620 SKPIK
-625 DEWDGAHDMYKIDWI
+625 DEWDAAHDMYKIDWI
-640 NSTKTVSYPSSSNRY
+640 NSTKTISYPSLNNKY
-655 ISYQGLP
+655 IPYQGLP
-662 LVYEDNNGERL
+662 LVYEDKNNERW

-682 FIDGSPYFQMNGGW
+682 TLDGSPYFQMNGGW
-696 LSKTLESGNT
+696 LSKTLESGST
-706 KCSFQFNIDD
+706 ICSFQFNSDD

-722 TNEKLYKETVKNIV
+722 TSEQLYKETVKNIR
-736 QVDSLEKLLTQPM
+736 QVDSLEKLLTQPSM
-749 MTLSDG
+749 MLSDG

-769 IDGKGYE
+769 IDGKAYE
-776 ISYEPLGDSFARYVS
+776 ISYEPNGDSYSRYITFVV
-791 FIINNGAVKVS
+791 NNGAVKVS
-802 ETTLL
+802 DSTLL
-807 EGELTVYGENGNDV
+807 EGELTVYSDSDNGSDV
-821 TYHLSD
+821 TYPLSD
-827 YSDGFEIKAY
+827 YADGFEIKAY
-837 IKSDN
+837 IKQDDT
-842 SFQCKT
+842 FQCKT
-848 NGMTITSFSIVNPSG
+848 NGMTITSFAIVNPNG

-871 KVGYAQILASQ
+871 KVGYSQVLASQ
-882 SGTTWSHGWRP
+882 SGNTWGHGWRP
-893 LKTTDKEYL
+893 LKSTDKEYL
-902 LSTITTNYTK
+902 LSTIATNYGK

-917 NGNMAYDN
+917 NGNMTYDN

-950 YANYPIYKENVIKGI
+950 YSDLSAYKEEKIKKI
-965 GFNITDEARKDSSKV
+965 GFEITDEAYQDSKV
-980 RFFGKYYYKSGTTSS
+980 HFFGKYYKSGTT
-995 ECEDT
+995 EL
-1000 TSSQSGNTILS
+1000 SQK
-1011 ESLVSDIYG
+1011 LVSDSDAYG
-1020 SGYTKTEQ
+1020 ADYTKTEQ

-1034 MKITFRLREA
+1034 LKITFKLRDA
-1044 SDKLCELKYYD
+1044 SDQLCEIKYYD
-1055 TIVMNYLTHMIPS
+1055 SIVMNYLTQMIPS

-1073 VEYTTETF
+1073 VEYTTNDFQ

>member
-55 VRGGDSSPRMHNT
+55 VRGGGSSPRMYNT
-68 TNWDANKDGEIWT
+68 TNWDANKDGEVWT

-154 PSNITDLTETEVGDS
+154 PSNITDLTEIEVGDS

-198 ADGGW
+198 ADDGW
-203 NNYEII
+203 KNYEII
-209 VSGKT
+209 VNDNPP
-214 YPITDCKVDFK
+214 YQITKWEPK
-225 SSGCSANTLVS
+225 AKENGCSANTLVS
-236 EVILSSGTSETSS
+236 EVTLSYDVSGTSKD
-249 GFTIGV
+249 FKIGV

-267 LTKTDE
+267 LSTIEDKEDNKDNI
-273 MVHIRPKE
+273 VHIRPKKD

-360 DERFSDNLYRNMT
+360 DARFSDNLYRNMT

-387 YNDGDEEMFVEGG
+387 YNEGDEEVYVEGG
-400 QRIKS
+400 ERIKC

-416 IKSYIDGIRLA
+416 IKSYIDGISLA

-436 NMPDYLLTDALE
+436 NMPDYLLTDSLV

-462 SEGNFSN
+462 GEGNFSN

-489 GFFVLCSDAVSNVSG
+489 GYFV
-504 LTAVSDICTYSSSG
+504 
-518 VSAYTSDSGLSSV
+518 
-531 YDSVHKTMKQAVR
+531 
-544 PYIDE
+544 PYISE
-549 ESYTYQDV
+549 ESYTFRDV
-557 NNEFLRRLRIN
+557 NNEFMRRLRIN
-568 SRHIWRNK
+568 SRYIWRNK
-576 GTIDGIRMILGMFG
+576 GTVDGIRMILGMFG
-590 LKDKDWVSKLGS
+590 LKDYAWVNNG
-602 KCKDSSDYDYK
+602 SSDYDYK

-620 SKPIT
+620 SKPIK
-625 DEWDGAHDMYKIDWI
+625 DEWDTAHDMYKIDWI
-640 NSTKTVSYPSSSNRY
+640 NSTKTVSYPSLNNKY
-655 ISYQGLP
+655 IPYQGLP
-662 LVYEDNNGERL
+662 LVYEDKNNERW

-682 FIDGSPYFQMNGGW
+682 TLDGSPYFQMNGGW
-696 LSKTLESGNT
+696 LSKTLESGST
-706 KCSFQFNIDD
+706 KCSFQFNTDD

-722 TNEKLYKETVKNIV
+722 TSEQLYKETVKNIR
-736 QVDSLEKLLTQPM
+736 QVDSLEKLLTQPSM
-749 MTLSDG
+749 MLSDG

-769 IDGKGYE
+769 IDGKAYE
-776 ISYEPLGDSFARYVS
+776 ISYEPNGDSYSRYITFVV
-791 FIINNGAVKVS
+791 NNGAVKVS
-802 ETTLL
+802 DSTLL
-807 EGELTVYGENGNDV
+807 EGELTVYSDNGSDV
-821 TYHLSD
+821 TYPLSD
-827 YSDGFEIKAY
+827 YADGFEIKAY
-837 IKSDN
+837 IKQDDT
-842 SFQCKT
+842 FQCKT
-848 NGMTITSFSIVNPSG
+848 NGMTITSFAIVNPNG

-871 KVGYAQILASQ
+871 KVGYSQVLASQ
-882 SGTTWSHGWRP
+882 SGNTWGHGWRP
-893 LKTTDKEYL
+893 LKSTDKEYL
-902 LSTITTNYTK
+902 LSTIATNYGK

-917 NGNMAYDN
+917 NGNMTYDN

-950 YANYPIYKENVIKGI
+950 YSDLSAYKEEVIKGI
-965 GFNITDEARKDSSKV
+965 GFEITNETKNDSKV
-980 RFFGKYYYKSGTTSS
+980 HFFGKYYKSGTT
-995 ECEDT
+995 EL
-1000 TSSQSGNTILS
+1000 SQK
-1011 ESLVSDIYG
+1011 LVSDSDAYG
-1020 SGYTKTEQ
+1020 SAYTKTEQ

-1034 MKITFRLREA
+1034 LKITFKLRDA
-1044 SDKLCELKYYD
+1044 SDQLCEIKYYD
-1055 TIVMNYLTHMIPS
+1055 SIVMNYLTQMIPS

-1073 VEYTTETF
+1073 VEYTTNDFQ

>member
-55 VRGGDSSPRMHNT
+55 VRGGDSSPRMYNT
-68 TNWDANKDGEIWT
+68 TNWDANKDGEVWT

-198 ADGGW
+198 ADDGW
-203 NNYEII
+203 KNYDII
-209 VSGKT
+209 VSGQT
-214 YPITDCKVDFK
+214 YPITDWKPEPK
-225 SSGCSANTLVS
+225 ESGCSANTLVS
-236 EVILSSGTSETSS
+236 EVTLSYGASS
-249 GFTIGV
+249 TFKIGV

-267 LTKTDE
+267 LSATGNDS
-273 MVHIRPKE
+273 VHIRPKE
-281 PFLKEFYKGCD
+281 SFLKEFYKGCD

-360 DERFSDNLYRNMT
+360 DARFSDNLYRNMT

-387 YNDGDEEMFVEGG
+387 YNEGDEEVYVEGG
-400 QRIKS
+400 ERIKC

-416 IKSYIDGIRLA
+416 IKSYIDGISLA

-436 NMPDYLLTDALE
+436 NMPDYLLTDSLA

-462 SEGNFSN
+462 GEGNFSN

-480 SHMSDTVKN
+480 SNMSDTVKN
-489 GFFVLCSDAVSNVSG
+489 GYFVLCASGVSSGYG
-504 LTAVSDICTYSSSG
+504 LTATDEICSYASSG
-518 VSAYTSDSGLSSV
+518 ISAYTSESGFSSV
-531 YDSVHKTMKQAVR
+531 YDSVHKVMKQAVK
-544 PYIDE
+544 PYISE
-549 ESYTYQDV
+549 ESYTFQDV
-557 NNEFLRRLRIN
+557 NTEFMRRLRIN
-568 SRHIWRNK
+568 SRYIWRNK
-576 GTIDGIRMILGMFG
+576 GTVDGIRMILGMFG
-590 LKDKDWVSKLGS
+590 LKDYAWVKKLDHM
-602 KCKDSSDYDYK
+602 CKGSSDYDYK

-620 SKPIT
+620 SKPIK
-625 DEWDGAHDMYKIDWI
+625 DEWDAAHNMYKIDWI
-640 NSTKTVSYPSSSNRY
+640 NSTKTISYPSLNNKY
-655 ISYQGLP
+655 IPYQGLP
-662 LVYEDNNGERL
+662 LVYEDKNNERW

-682 FIDGSPYFQMNGGW
+682 TLDGSPYFQMNGGW
-696 LSKTLESGNT
+696 LSKTLESGST
-706 KCSFQFNIDD
+706 KCSFQFNTDD

-722 TNEKLYKETVKNIV
+722 TSEQLYKETVKNIR
-736 QVDSLEKLLTQPM
+736 QVDSLEKLLTQPSM
-749 MTLSDG
+749 MLSDG

-769 IDGKGYE
+769 IDGKAYE
-776 ISYEPLGDSFARYVS
+776 ISYEPNGDSYSRYITFVV
-791 FIINNGAVKVS
+791 NNGAVKVS
-802 ETTLL
+802 DSTLL
-807 EGELTVYGENGNDV
+807 EGELTVYSDSDNESDNDV
-821 TYHLSD
+821 TYPLSD
-827 YSDGFEIKAY
+827 YADGFEIKAY
-837 IKSDN
+837 IKQDN
-842 SFQCKT
+842 TFQCKT
-848 NGMTITSFSIVNPSG
+848 NGMTITSFAIVNPNG

-871 KVGYAQILASQ
+871 KVGYSQVLASQ
-882 SGTTWSHGWRP
+882 SGNTWGHGWRP
-893 LKTTDKEYL
+893 LKSTDKEYL
-902 LSTITTNYTK
+902 LSTIATNYGK

-917 NGNMAYDN
+917 NGNMTYDN

-950 YANYPIYKENVIKGI
+950 YSDLSAYKEKVIKGI
-965 GFNITDEARKDSSKV
+965 GFEITNETKNDSKV
-980 RFFGKYYYKSGTTSS
+980 HFFGKYYKSGTT
-995 ECEDT
+995 EL
-1000 TSSQSGNTILS
+1000 SQK
-1011 ESLVSDIYG
+1011 LVSDSDAYG
-1020 SGYTKTEQ
+1020 SAYTKTEQ

-1034 MKITFRLREA
+1034 LKITFKLRDA
-1044 SDKLCELKYYD
+1044 SDQLCEIKYYD
-1055 TIVMNYLTHMIPS
+1055 SIVMNYLTQMIPS

-1073 VEYTTETF
+1073 VEYTTNDFQ

>member
-55 VRGGDSSPRMHNT
+55 VRGGDSSPRMYNT
-68 TNWDANKDGEIWT
+68 TNWDANKDGEVWT

-98 KIVLKQDYYDLRDFA
+98 KVVLKQDYYDLRDFA

-198 ADGGW
+198 ADYGW
-203 NNYEII
+203 KNYEII
-209 VSGKT
+209 DNGVT
-214 YPITDCKVDFK
+214 YQITNWEPKAK
-225 SSGCSANTLVS
+225 ESGCSANTLVS
-236 EVILSSGTSETSS
+236 EVTLSYGASS
-249 GFTIGV
+249 TFKIGV

-267 LTKTDE
+267 LSAKGNDS
-273 MVHIRPKE
+273 VHIRPKE

-292 NFQKILLNPKT
+292 NFQKILLNPQT
-303 TPKYNARFL
+303 SPKYSARFL

-360 DERFSDNLYRNMT
+360 DARFSDNLYRNMT

-387 YNDGDEEMFVEGG
+387 YNEGDEEVYVEGG
-400 QRIKS
+400 ERIKC

-416 IKSYIDGIRLA
+416 IKSYIDGISLA

-436 NMPDYLLTDALE
+436 NMPDYLLTDSLV

-489 GFFVLCSDAVSNVSG
+489 GYFV
-504 LTAVSDICTYSSSG
+504 
-518 VSAYTSDSGLSSV
+518 
-531 YDSVHKTMKQAVR
+531 
-544 PYIDE
+544 PYISE
-549 ESYTYQDV
+549 ESYTFQDV
-557 NNEFLRRLRIN
+557 NTEFMRRLRIN
-568 SRHIWRNK
+568 SRYIWRNK
-576 GTIDGIRMILGMFG
+576 GTVDGIRMILGMFG
-590 LKDKDWVSKLGS
+590 LKDYAWVNNG
-602 KCKDSSDYDYK
+602 SSDYDYK

-620 SKPIT
+620 SKPIK
-625 DEWDGAHDMYKIDWI
+625 DERDEAHNMYKIDWI
-640 NSTKTVSYPSSSNRY
+640 NSTKTISYPSLNNKY
-655 ISYQGLP
+655 IPYQGLP
-662 LVYEDNNGERL
+662 LVYEDKNNERW

-682 FIDGSPYFQMNGGW
+682 ALDGSPYFQMNGGW
-696 LSKTLESGNT
+696 LSKTLESGGT
-706 KCSFQFNIDD
+706 TCSFQFNTDD

-722 TNEKLYKETVKNIV
+722 TSEQLYKETVKDIR
-736 QVDSLEKLLTQPM
+736 QVDSLEKLLTQPSM
-749 MTLSDG
+749 MLSDG

-769 IDGKGYE
+769 IDGKAYE
-776 ISYEPLGDSFARYVS
+776 ISYEPNGDSYSRYITFVV
-791 FIINNGAVKVS
+791 NNGAVKVS
-802 ETTLL
+802 DSTLL
-807 EGELTVYGENGNDV
+807 EGELTVYSDSDNESDNDV
-821 TYHLSD
+821 TYPLSD
-827 YSDGFEIKAY
+827 YADGFEIKAY
-837 IKSDN
+837 IKQDDT
-842 SFQCKT
+842 FQCKT
-848 NGMTITSFSIVNPSG
+848 NGMTITSFAIVNPNG

-871 KVGYAQILASQ
+871 KVGYSQVLASQ
-882 SGTTWSHGWRP
+882 SGNTWGHGWRP
-893 LKTTDKEYL
+893 LKSTDKEYL
-902 LSTITTNYTK
+902 LSTIATNYGK

-917 NGNMAYDN
+917 NGNMTYDN

-950 YANYPIYKENVIKGI
+950 YSDLSAYKEEVIKGI
-965 GFNITDEARKDSSKV
+965 GFNITDEAHQDSKV
-980 RFFGKYYYKSGTTSS
+980 KFFGKYYTSGAT
-995 ECEDT
+995 EP
-1000 TSSQSGNTILS
+1000 SQR
-1011 ESLVSDIYG
+1011 LVSDAYG
-1020 SGYTKTEQ
+1020 ADYTKTEQ

-1034 MKITFRLREA
+1034 LKITFKLRDA
-1044 SDKLCELKYYD
+1044 SDQLCEIKYYD
-1055 TIVMNYLTHMIPS
+1055 SIVMNYLTQMIPS

-1073 VEYTTETF
+1073 VEYTTNDFQ

>member
-55 VRGGDSSPRMHNT
+55 VRGGDSSPRMYNT
-68 TNWDANKDGEIWT
+68 TNWDANKDGEVWT

-98 KIVLKQDYYDLRDFA
+98 KVVLKQDYYDLRDFA

-198 ADGGW
+198 ADYGW
-203 NNYEII
+203 KNYEII
-209 VSGKT
+209 DNGVT
-214 YPITDCKVDFK
+214 YQITNWEPKAK
-225 SSGCSANTLVS
+225 ESGCSANTLVS
-236 EVILSSGTSETSS
+236 EVTLSYGASS
-249 GFTIGV
+249 TFKIGV

-267 LTKTDE
+267 LSAKGNDS
-273 MVHIRPKE
+273 VHIRPKE

-292 NFQKILLNPKT
+292 NFQKILLNPQT
-303 TPKYNARFL
+303 SPKYSARFL

-360 DERFSDNLYRNMT
+360 DARFSDNLYRNMT

-387 YNDGDEEMFVEGG
+387 YNEGDEEVYVEGG
-400 QRIKS
+400 ERIKC

-416 IKSYIDGIRLA
+416 IKSYIDGISLA

-436 NMPDYLLTDALE
+436 NMPDYLLTDSLV

-489 GFFVLCSDAVSNVSG
+489 GYFV
-504 LTAVSDICTYSSSG
+504 
-518 VSAYTSDSGLSSV
+518 
-531 YDSVHKTMKQAVR
+531 
-544 PYIDE
+544 PYISE
-549 ESYTYQDV
+549 ESYTSQDV
-557 NNEFLRRLRIN
+557 NTEFMRRLRIN
-568 SRHIWRNK
+568 SRYIWRNK
-576 GTIDGIRMILGMFG
+576 GTVDGIRMILGMFG
-590 LKDKDWVSKLGS
+590 LKDYAWVKKLDHM
-602 KCKDSSDYDYK
+602 CKGSSDYDYK

-620 SKPIT
+620 SKPIK
-625 DEWDGAHDMYKIDWI
+625 DEWDAAHDMYNIDWI
-640 NSTKTVSYPSSSNRY
+640 NSTKTISYPSLNNKY
-655 ISYQGLP
+655 IPYQGLP
-662 LVYEDNNGERL
+662 LVYEDKNDERW

-682 FIDGSPYFQMNGGW
+682 TLDGSPYFQMNGGW
-696 LSKTLESGNT
+696 LSKTLESGGT
-706 KCSFQFNIDD
+706 TCSFQFNTDD

-722 TNEKLYKETVKNIV
+722 TSEQLYKETVKNIR
-736 QVDSLEKLLTQPM
+736 QVDSLEKLLTQPSM
-749 MTLSDG
+749 MLSDG

-769 IDGKGYE
+769 IDGKAYE
-776 ISYEPLGDSFARYVS
+776 ISYEPNGDSYSRYITFVV
-791 FIINNGAVKVS
+791 NNGAVKVS
-802 ETTLL
+802 DSTLL
-807 EGELTVYGENGNDV
+807 DGELTVYSDNGSDV
-821 TYHLSD
+821 TYPLSD
-827 YSDGFEIKAY
+827 YADGFEIKAY
-837 IKSDN
+837 IKQDN
-842 SFQCKT
+842 TFQCKT
-848 NGMTITSFSIVNPSG
+848 NGMTITSFAIVNPNG

-871 KVGYAQILASQ
+871 KVGYSQVLASQ
-882 SGTTWSHGWRP
+882 SGSTWGHGWRP
-893 LKTTDKEYL
+893 LKSTDKEYL
-902 LSTITTNYTK
+902 LSTIATNYGK

-917 NGNMAYDN
+917 NGNMTYDN

-950 YANYPIYKENVIKGI
+950 YSDLSAFKEEKIKKI
-965 GFNITDEARKDSSKV
+965 GFEITNEAYQDSKV
-980 RFFGKYYYKSGTTSS
+980 HFFGKYYKSGTT
-995 ECEDT
+995 EL
-1000 TSSQSGNTILS
+1000 SQK
-1011 ESLVSDIYG
+1011 LVSDSDAYG
-1020 SGYTKTEQ
+1020 SAYTKTEQ

-1034 MKITFRLREA
+1034 LKITFKLRDA
-1044 SDKLCELKYYD
+1044 SDQLCEIKYYD
-1055 TIVMNYLTHMIPS
+1055 SIVMNYLTQMIPS

-1073 VEYTTETF
+1073 VEYTTNDFQ

>member
-90 SNSEDEEE
+90 SNSEDEDE

-129 LQRFPGELCTTSSS
+129 IQRFPGELCTTSSK
-143 TYTLSTSTVLD
+143 TYSVSSSVVLSLENVPD
-154 PSNITDLTETEVGDS
+154 VTETEVGDS
-169 TYKYVISNP
+169 TYKYAVSNP

-184 SEHRPNDA
+184 SSSKPTDAND
-192 KTLSYF
+192 LSYF
-198 ADGGW
+198 ANDGW
-203 NNYEII
+203 KNYDII
-209 VSGKT
+209 VSGQT
-214 YPITDCKVDFK
+214 YPIENWSVEIK
-225 SSGCSANTLVS
+225 SSGCSANTLS
-236 EVILSSGTSETSS
+236 SVITISYDTSET
-249 GFTIGV
+249 FQIGV
-255 FKIFNPNPVVVY
+255 FKIFNPNPTVVY
-267 LTKTDE
+267 LSEVSGNT
-273 MVHIRPKE
+273 MHIRPKE
-281 PFLKEFYKGCD
+281 SFLKKFYKDCD

-330 PTSIGGYNLD
+330 PTSVGGYNLD

-350 KRMVELGEFY
+350 KRMVELGSFY

-405 ALRLFAREFDE
+405 ALRLFAREFDD

-448 NDGWDVVSVVPYEG
+448 NDGWDVISVIPYEG

-531 YDSVHKTMKQAVR
+531 YDNVHKTMKQAVR

-640 NSTKTVSYPSSSNRY
+640 NSTKTVSYPSSSSRY

-662 LVYEDNNGERL
+662 LVYEDKDGKRL

-722 TNEKLYKETVKNIV
+722 TNEKLCKETVKNIV

-902 LSTITTNYTK
+902 LSTIATNYTK

-995 ECEDT
+995 
-1000 TSSQSGNTILS
+1000 QSGDTILS

>member
-55 VRGGDSSPRMHNT
+55 VRGGDSSPRMYNT
-68 TNWDANKDGEIWT
+68 TNWDANKDGEVWT

-129 LQRFPGELCTTSSS
+129 LQRFPGELCTTSSL

-154 PSNITDLTETEVGDS
+154 PSNITDLTETEVGAEVFKENGEYAY

-198 ADGGW
+198 ADYGW
-203 NNYEII
+203 KNYEII
-209 VSGKT
+209 VNDDT
-214 YPITDCKVDFK
+214 YKITDCKVDFK

-236 EVILSSGTSETSS
+236 EVTLSYNVSGTPKE
-249 GFTIGV
+249 FKIGV

-267 LTKTDE
+267 LSTIEDKEDNKDNI
-273 MVHIRPKE
+273 VHIRPKE
-281 PFLKEFYKGCD
+281 SFLKEFYKGCD
-292 NFQKILLNPKT
+292 NFQKILLNPKS

-360 DERFSDNLYRNMT
+360 DARFSDNLYRNMT

-387 YNDGDEEMFVEGG
+387 YNEGDEEVYVEGG
-400 QRIKS
+400 ERIKC

-416 IKSYIDGIRLA
+416 IKSYIDGISLA

-436 NMPDYLLTDALE
+436 NMPDYLLTDSLV

-489 GFFVLCSDAVSNVSG
+489 GYFV
-504 LTAVSDICTYSSSG
+504 
-518 VSAYTSDSGLSSV
+518 
-531 YDSVHKTMKQAVR
+531 
-544 PYIDE
+544 PYISE
-549 ESYTYQDV
+549 ESYTFRDV
-557 NNEFLRRLRIN
+557 NNEFMRRLRIN
-568 SRHIWRNK
+568 SRYIWRNK
-576 GTIDGIRMILGMFG
+576 GTVDGIRMILGMFG
-590 LKDKDWVSKLGS
+590 LKDKAWVN
-602 KCKDSSDYDYK
+602 KDSSDYDYK

-620 SKPIT
+620 SKPIK
-625 DEWDGAHDMYKIDWI
+625 DEWYAAHDMYKIDWI
-640 NSTKTVSYPSSSNRY
+640 NSTKTISYPSLSNKY
-655 ISYQGLP
+655 IPYQGLP
-662 LVYEDNNGERL
+662 LVYEDKNNERW

-682 FIDGSPYFQMNGGW
+682 ALDGSPYFQMNGGW
-696 LSKTLESGNT
+696 LSKTLESGGT
-706 KCSFQFNIDD
+706 PCSFQFNTDD

-722 TNEKLYKETVKNIV
+722 TSEQLYKETVKNIR
-736 QVDSLEKLLTQPM
+736 QVDSLEKLLTQPSM
-749 MTLSDG
+749 MLSDG

-769 IDGKGYE
+769 IDGKAYE
-776 ISYEPLGDSFARYVS
+776 ISYEPNGDSYSRYITFVV
-791 FIINNGAVKVS
+791 NNGAVKVS
-802 ETTLL
+802 DSTLL
-807 EGELTVYGENGNDV
+807 EGELTVYSDSDNESDNDV
-821 TYHLSD
+821 TYPLSD
-827 YSDGFEIKAY
+827 YADGFEIKAY
-837 IKSDN
+837 IKQDN

-848 NGMTITSFSIVNPSG
+848 NGMTITSFAIVNPNG

-871 KVGYAQILASQ
+871 KVGYSQVLASQ
-882 SGTTWSHGWRP
+882 SGNTWGHGWRP
-893 LKTTDKEYL
+893 LKSTDKEYL
-902 LSTITTNYTK
+902 LSTIATNYGK

-917 NGNMAYDN
+917 NGNMTYDN

-950 YANYPIYKENVIKGI
+950 YSDLSAYKEEEIKKI
-965 GFNITDEARKDSSKV
+965 GFEITNEDQNDSKV
-980 RFFGKYYYKSGTTSS
+980 HFFGKYYKSGTT
-995 ECEDT
+995 EL
-1000 TSSQSGNTILS
+1000 SQR
-1011 ESLVSDIYG
+1011 LVSDTYG
-1020 SGYTKTEQ
+1020 ADYTKTEQ

-1034 MKITFRLREA
+1034 LKITFKLRDA
-1044 SDKLCELKYYD
+1044 SDQLCEIKYYD
-1055 TIVMNYLTHMIPS
+1055 SIVMNYLTQMIPS

-1073 VEYTTETF
+1073 VEYTTKNF

>member
-55 VRGGDSSPRMHNT
+55 VRGGDSSPRMYNT
-68 TNWDANKDGEIWT
+68 TNWDANKDGEVWT

-98 KIVLKQDYYDLRDFA
+98 KVVLKQDYYDLRDFA

-198 ADGGW
+198 ADYGW
-203 NNYEII
+203 KNYEII
-209 VSGKT
+209 DNGVT
-214 YPITDCKVDFK
+214 YQITNWEPKAK
-225 SSGCSANTLVS
+225 ESGCSANTLVS
-236 EVILSSGTSETSS
+236 EVTLSYGASS
-249 GFTIGV
+249 TFKIGV

-267 LTKTDE
+267 LSAKGNDS
-273 MVHIRPKE
+273 VHIRPKE
-281 PFLKEFYKGCD
+281 SFLKEFYKGCD
-292 NFQKILLNPKT
+292 NFQKILLNPQT
-303 TPKYNARFL
+303 SPKYSARFL

-360 DERFSDNLYRNMT
+360 DARFSDNLYRNMT

-387 YNDGDEEMFVEGG
+387 YNEGDEEVYVEGG
-400 QRIKS
+400 ERIKC

-416 IKSYIDGIRLA
+416 IKSYIDGISLA

-436 NMPDYLLTDALE
+436 NMPDYLLTDSLV

-469 NISSSVTPYSS
+469 NISASVTPYSS

-489 GFFVLCSDAVSNVSG
+489 GYFV
-504 LTAVSDICTYSSSG
+504 
-518 VSAYTSDSGLSSV
+518 
-531 YDSVHKTMKQAVR
+531 
-544 PYIDE
+544 PYISE
-549 ESYTYQDV
+549 ESYTSQDV
-557 NNEFLRRLRIN
+557 NTEFMRRLRIN
-568 SRHIWRNK
+568 SRYIWRNK
-576 GTIDGIRMILGMFG
+576 GTVDGIRMILGMFG
-590 LKDKDWVSKLGS
+590 LKDYAWVNNG
-602 KCKDSSDYDYK
+602 SSDYDYK

-620 SKPIT
+620 SKPIK
-625 DEWDGAHDMYKIDWI
+625 DELDEAHDMYLIDWI
-640 NSTKTVSYPSSSNRY
+640 NSTKTISYPSLNNKY
-655 ISYQGLP
+655 IPYQGLP
-662 LVYEDNNGERL
+662 LVYEDKNNERW

-682 FIDGSPYFQMNGGW
+682 TLDGSPYFQMNGGW
-696 LSKTLESGNT
+696 LSKTLESGGT
-706 KCSFQFNIDD
+706 TCSFQFNTDD

-722 TNEKLYKETVKNIV
+722 TSEQLYKETVKNIR
-736 QVDSLEKLLTQPM
+736 QVDSLEKLLTQPSM
-749 MTLSDG
+749 MLSDG

-769 IDGKGYE
+769 IDGKAYE
-776 ISYEPLGDSFARYVS
+776 ISYEPNGDSYSRYITFVV
-791 FIINNGAVKVS
+791 NNGAVKVS
-802 ETTLL
+802 DSTLL
-807 EGELTVYGENGNDV
+807 EGELTVYSDSDNESDNDV
-821 TYHLSD
+821 TYPLSD
-827 YSDGFEIKAY
+827 YADGFEIKAY
-837 IKSDN
+837 IKQDDT
-842 SFQCKT
+842 FQCKT
-848 NGMTITSFSIVNPSG
+848 NGMTITSFAIVNPNG

-871 KVGYAQILASQ
+871 KVGYSQVLASQ
-882 SGTTWSHGWRP
+882 SGSTWGHGWRP
-893 LKTTDKEYL
+893 LKSTDKEYL
-902 LSTITTNYTK
+902 LSTIATNYGK

-917 NGNMAYDN
+917 NGNMTYDN

-950 YANYPIYKENVIKGI
+950 YSDLSAFKEEKIKKI
-965 GFNITDEARKDSSKV
+965 GFEITNEAYQDSKV
-980 RFFGKYYYKSGTTSS
+980 HFFGKYYKSGTT
-995 ECEDT
+995 EL
-1000 TSSQSGNTILS
+1000 SQK
-1011 ESLVSDIYG
+1011 LVSDSDAYG
-1020 SGYTKTEQ
+1020 SAYTKTEQ

-1034 MKITFRLREA
+1034 LKITFKLRDA
-1044 SDKLCELKYYD
+1044 SDQLCEIKYYD
-1055 TIVMNYLTHMIPS
+1055 SIVMNYLTQMIPS

-1073 VEYTTETF
+1073 VEYTTNDFQ